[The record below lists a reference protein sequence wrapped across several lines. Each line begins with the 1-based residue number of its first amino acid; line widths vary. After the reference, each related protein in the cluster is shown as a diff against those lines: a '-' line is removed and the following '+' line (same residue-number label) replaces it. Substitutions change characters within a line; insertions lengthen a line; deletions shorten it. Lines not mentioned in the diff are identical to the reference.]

1 MKPVEIEF
9 LMKDHL
15 SGGLDKAGL
24 AVDILASKAGKAAEA
39 INARIEEQR
48 KVIEGVSSDLHRMET
63 QLQNMKPGPSQA
75 ELAADVTACRKVLDE
90 ERAALEGLEKEH
102 REAEKNVRNLRE
114 EYGRISLEEERAAAG
129 SKSLTDRI
137 REQKEVIGQIES
149 DIKSLEKAY
158 QGAAPGKAKVAA
170 LDELNA
176 AKKALEEEKGALA
189 GLQAEQEKAREGSKR
204 LSLQLRELQDSM
216 ARLRLEGKQDTEE
229 YRKMAQQAALLSD
242 TLADLNTQTK
252 ILSNDDANLQGFM
265 SGVSGLAGLFTTAT
279 GALSLFASENEN
291 LARIQTRVQS
301 VMAITMGLQQVFNT
315 LNKDSAFRLVTVVKM
330 KNLLTAANTRL
341 AVALGISTGAAQA
354 LMATLT
360 LGLSAVITGII
371 VLWDKY
377 SDAQEKAAEK
387 AKERV
392 KIESD
397 GRAQMIK
404 TRFEI
409 ESTLASLKEFTGT
422 KDEEKAK
429 VEELNRKY
437 GESFGYYDTIAQ
449 WYDILQQKGEKY
461 IQMLFLQAK
470 VQSLVNKATEADE
483 KVNEIKASR
492 PEDVDG
498 SMGWFA
504 RMGLYM
510 AQSESHGQV
519 DAQALISEYNKE
531 AKEKALREAEKV
543 RDDYL
548 AEARNLQ
555 EEYLNIGREFDLGG
569 HAKPEDHSK
578 EEKKELQSAQLRAE
592 KLRQLRLENRRAEL
606 DLLKETGEKRRRQ
619 LELDYDRE
627 INTVKQKER
636 ELLKLHDVDGIGERM
651 FKLFGDGNVDVLARP
666 LVDAAELVRK
676 GWEDAGE
683 GIATVYSSQFG
694 IEDSAGERHEILV
707 TPILPDGTVLSPGEL
722 EEYIDTVLS
731 GADDILSADSKGLV
745 IKVDASLDGSDGDL
759 LHRLQEKYYDT
770 PSTVLK
776 EISSLY
782 TNAAAGRDKGFADL
796 AKEENDAARQSML
809 DYLKEYGTYQQK
821 KLAIAQEYAEKIRKA
836 QEAGNYGE
844 VLRLGRQQKEEA
856 AAAEIAS
863 LKADIDWDGLFGNFG
878 GLLEEQLR
886 PTLEK
891 LRKYAASD
899 EYRNASAEDKQ
910 VISQLIAKLE
920 DRSAGGINRNM
931 FRDVSRDL
939 AAYQTTLRE
948 LTEAKEREKAAAD
961 ALTAAQDKLKKATES
976 GDPAAMKEAEEVVA
990 TTREAFD
997 AASAGVVTLTEANDK
1012 AAQDLRTSSTNAV
1025 ASLTGLAEGLQSLK
1039 SGSLAGVAQGLGKLG
1054 DATKNMGGVMG
1065 TVGSTLA
1072 ETFSS
1077 GGIIGQIIAAVLSI
1091 LDVLKEGIGTL
1102 VSGILDSVLG
1112 AVNGILENILSGELF
1127 TQIGSSLFYGV
1138 RDILDTV
1145 TFGLFSS
1152 HGNAKEVNALV
1163 DRLTESNKYLTT
1175 AIEKLTDEMENSG
1188 GAQSTEYYRSA
1199 YEKQREKIEND
1210 RQMLEAKMGYH
1221 SSHHSNNYY
1230 IGKAMSGSDWDRISS
1245 YLGKSVRDTGALWR
1259 LSPEDLAKL
1268 QELPDIWEK
1277 IHSGKYDQSEWL
1289 DEYVSDANTLL
1300 ELQQQ
1305 WQEAIT
1311 DTSFEGIKSGMKEL
1325 LKDFETGS
1333 EDVIAS
1339 VDEFLE
1345 NAILKSVVDGTYSDE
1360 LKKWQEV
1367 FAEFMSDGVLSERE
1381 ADELRRKY
1389 QDIFSAAQAE
1399 KDALFDAAGI
1409 TEDGKSTTQTGKS
1422 GSFSAM
1428 SQDQGTKLEGM
1439 FTSGLNHWVS
1449 IDEKTED
1456 VAGRMA
1462 SAEGHLAKIAENT
1475 GKSAG
1480 FLGEIREDIKRIIR
1494 DGLRMKSS

>member
-9 LMKDHL
+9 LMKDNL
-15 SGGLDKAGL
+15 TGGLDKAGL
-24 AVDILASKAGKAAEA
+24 AVDILAEKSEKAAAA
-39 INARIEEQR
+39 INARILEQR
-48 KVIEGVSSDLHRMET
+48 KVIDRVNSDLHRMET
-63 QLQNMKPGPSQA
+63 QLQNMKPGPAQA
-75 ELAADVTACRKVLDE
+75 ELAADVAACRKVLDE

-102 REAEKNVRNLRE
+102 REAEKSVRNLRK
-114 EYGRISLEEERAAAG
+114 EYERISLEEERAAAG
-129 SKSLTDRI
+129 SKSLTDKI

-176 AKKALEEEKGALA
+176 AKKVLEEEKGALA
-189 GLQAEQEKAREGSKR
+189 GLQAEQEKTRAGSKR
-204 LSLQLRELQDSM
+204 LSMQLRELQDSM
-216 ARLRLEGKQDTEE
+216 ARMRLEGKQDTEE

-360 LGLSAVITGII
+360 LGLSAVITGL
-371 VLWDKY
+371 VVAWDRY
-377 SDAQEKAAEK
+377 STAQEKAAEK
-387 AKERV
+387 AREMV

-409 ESTLASLKEFTGT
+409 ESTLASLKKFTGT
-422 KDEEKAK
+422 KDEEKSK

-437 GESFGYYDTIAQ
+437 GESFGYYDTVAQ
-449 WYDILQQKGEKY
+449 WYDILQKKGEKY

-470 VQSLVNKATEADE
+470 VQSLVNKAAEVDE
-483 KVNEIKASR
+483 KVNEIKASK

-510 AQSESHGQV
+510 AQSESYGQV
-519 DAQALISEYNKE
+519 DAQSMISKYNKE
-531 AKEKALREAEKV
+531 AKEKAVREAEEV
-543 RDDYL
+543 RDGYL
-548 AEARNLQ
+548 AEARKLQ
-555 EEYLNIGREFDLGG
+555 EEYLDIGKEFDLGD
-569 HAKPEDHSK
+569 HAKPDPNAA
-578 EEKKELQSAQLRAE
+578 KKEKQSEEQRASELLKLQMKNRQAE
-592 KLRQLRLENRRAEL
+592 I
-606 DLLKETGEKRRRQ
+606 DLLKESGEKRRRQ
-619 LELDYDRE
+619 IRLNYDKE
-627 INTVKQKER
+627 I
-636 ELLKLHDVDGIGERM
+636 
-651 FKLFGDGNVDVLARP
+651 
-666 LVDAAELVRK
+666 AELAAQEKKWKDAQKGKLTDEQESTLKEAREKAAAVR
-676 GWEDAGE
+676 
-683 GIATVYSSQFG
+683 
-694 IEDSAGERHEILV
+694 
-707 TPILPDGTVLSPGEL
+707 
-722 EEYIDTVLS
+722 
-731 GADDILSADSKGLV
+731 
-745 IKVDASLDGSDGDL
+745 DGDL
-759 LHRLQEKYYDT
+759 
-770 PSTVLK
+770 
-776 EISSLY
+776 
-782 TNAAAGRDKGFADL
+782 
-796 AKEENDAARQSML
+796 AKVTREENDAARQSML

-844 VLRLGRQQKEEA
+844 VLRLGRQQKEET

-891 LRKYAASD
+891 LRQYAASD
-899 EYRNASAEDKQ
+899 EYKNASAEDKQ
-910 VISQLIAKLE
+910 VISELIAKLE

-939 AAYQTTLRE
+939 AAYQTTLRD
-948 LTEAKEREKAAAD
+948 LTDAKEREKAAAD
-961 ALTAAQDKLKKATES
+961 ELAAAQERLKKATES
-976 GDPAAMKEAEEVVA
+976 GDPVAVKEAEELVA
-990 TTREAFD
+990 TAREAFD
-997 AASAGVVTLTEANDK
+997 AASASVVALTEANDK

-1025 ASLTGLAEGLQSLK
+1025 SSLTGLAEGLQSLK

-1054 DATKNMGGVMG
+1054 EATKNMGGVMG
-1065 TVGSTLA
+1065 SVGSTLA
-1072 ETFSS
+1072 ETFSN

-1091 LDVLKEGIGTL
+1091 LDVLKDGIGTL

-1112 AVNGILENILSGELF
+1112 AVNGILKNILSGELF

-1175 AIEKLTDEMENSG
+1175 AIEKLTDEMASSG
-1188 GAQSTEYYRSA
+1188 GARSTEYYRSA
-1199 YEKQREKIEND
+1199 YDKQKQKIEND

-1221 SSHHSNNYY
+1221 GSHHSNNYY
-1230 IGKAMSGSDWDRISS
+1230 IGKAMGSGDWDTVSA
-1245 YLGKSVRDTGALWR
+1245 YLGKSVRDTDSLWR
-1259 LSPEDLAKL
+1259 LSPEELARL

-1277 IHSGKYDQSEWL
+1277 LHSGKYDQSQWL

-1311 DTSFEGIKSGMKEL
+1311 DTSFDGIRGGMKDL
-1325 LKDFETGS
+1325 LKDFETDS
-1333 EDVIAS
+1333 KDVIAS
-1339 VDEFLE
+1339 VDEFME
-1345 NAILKSVVDGTYSDE
+1345 NAILKSIVNGTYSDE
-1360 LKKWQEV
+1360 LKKWQET
-1367 FAEFMSDGVLSERE
+1367 FAEFMSDGILSKEE
-1381 ADELRRKY
+1381 AETLRGRY
-1389 QDIFSAAQAE
+1389 SDIFERARAKKE
-1399 KDALFDAAGI
+1399 EMFDTAGI
-1409 TEDGKSTTQTGKS
+1409 TEEGKSTTQTGRA
-1422 GSFSAM
+1422 GGFSAM

-1480 FLGEIREDIKRIIR
+1480 FLNEIKEDIKRIIR

>member
-9 LMKDHL
+9 LMKDNL
-15 SGGLDKAGL
+15 TGGLDKAGL
-24 AVDILASKAGKAAEA
+24 AVDILAEKSEKAATA
-39 INARIEEQR
+39 INARIQEQR
-48 KVIEGVSSDLHRMET
+48 KVIDRVSSDLHRMET
-63 QLQNMKPGPSQA
+63 QLQNMKPGPEQA
-75 ELAADVTACRKVLDE
+75 ELAADVTACRKVLEE

-102 REAEKNVRNLRE
+102 REAEKSVRNLRK
-114 EYGRISLEEERAAAG
+114 EYERISLEEERAAAG

-189 GLQAEQEKAREGSKR
+189 GLQAEQEKTRASSKR
-204 LSLQLRELQDSM
+204 LSMQLRELQDSM
-216 ARLRLEGKQDTEE
+216 ARMRLEGKQNTEE

-252 ILSNDDANLQGFM
+252 VLSNDDANLQGFM

-360 LGLSAVITGII
+360 LGLSAVVTGL
-371 VLWDKY
+371 VVAWDRY
-377 SDAQEKAAEK
+377 STAQEKAAEK
-387 AKERV
+387 ARKMV

-409 ESTLASLKEFTGT
+409 ESTLAGLKRFTGT

-483 KVNEIKASR
+483 KVNEIKASK

-510 AQSESHGQV
+510 AQSDSYGQV
-519 DAQALISEYNKE
+519 DAQSMISEYNEK
-531 AKEKALREAEKV
+531 AKEKAVREAEKV

-548 AEARNLQ
+548 AEARKLQ
-555 EEYLNIGREFDLGG
+555 EEYLSIGKEFDLGD
-569 HAKPEDHSK
+569 HAKPDPNAA
-578 EEKKELQSAQLRAE
+578 KKEQQSEEQRASELLKLQMRN
-592 KLRQLRLENRRAEL
+592 RQSEI
-606 DLLKETGEKRRRQ
+606 DLLKESGEKRRRQ
-619 LELDYDRE
+619 IRLNYDKE
-627 INTVKQKER
+627 I
-636 ELLKLHDVDGIGERM
+636 
-651 FKLFGDGNVDVLARP
+651 
-666 LVDAAELVRK
+666 AELAAQEKKWRDAQK
-676 GWEDAGE
+676 GSLTGGQE
-683 GIATVYSSQFG
+683 SSLK
-694 IEDSAGERHEILV
+694 EAREKAAAAR
-707 TPILPDGTVLSPGEL
+707 
-722 EEYIDTVLS
+722 
-731 GADDILSADSKGLV
+731 
-745 IKVDASLDGSDGDL
+745 DGDL
-759 LHRLQEKYYDT
+759 
-770 PSTVLK
+770 
-776 EISSLY
+776 
-782 TNAAAGRDKGFADL
+782 
-796 AKEENDAARQSML
+796 AKVTREENDAARQSML

-844 VLRLGRQQKEEA
+844 VLRLGRQQKEET

-948 LTEAKEREKAAAD
+948 LTEAKEREKTAAD
-961 ALTAAQDKLKKATES
+961 ALTAAQDKLKKAAES
-976 GDPAAMKEAEEVVA
+976 GDPAAVKEAEEVAA

-997 AASAGVVTLTEANDK
+997 AASAGVVALTEANDK

-1025 ASLTGLAEGLQSLK
+1025 QSLTGLAEGLQSLK

-1065 TVGSTLA
+1065 SVGSTLV
-1072 ETFSS
+1072 ETFSN

-1112 AVNGILENILSGELF
+1112 AVSGILENILSGELF
-1127 TQIGSSLFYGV
+1127 TQIGGSLFYGV

-1221 SSHHSNNYY
+1221 SSHHSNDYY
-1230 IGKAMSGSDWDRISS
+1230 INDAFGWNDWQRASAYVGKTLRSASD
-1245 YLGKSVRDTGALWR
+1245 LWR

-1333 EDVIAS
+1333 EDVITS

-1367 FAEFMSDGVLSERE
+1367 FAEFMSDGILSERE

-1409 TEDGKSTTQTGKS
+1409 TGEGKSTTQSGKS

-1480 FLGEIREDIKRIIR
+1480 FLGEIKEDIKRIIR

>member
-9 LMKDHL
+9 LMKDNL
-15 SGGLDKAGL
+15 TGGLDKAGL
-24 AVDILASKAGKAAEA
+24 AVDILAEKSEKAAAA
-39 INARIEEQR
+39 INARILEQR
-48 KVIEGVSSDLHRMET
+48 KVIDRVNSDLHRMET
-63 QLQNMKPGPSQA
+63 QLQNMKPGPAQA
-75 ELAADVTACRKVLDE
+75 ELAADVAACRKVLDE

-102 REAEKNVRNLRE
+102 REAEKSVRNLRK
-114 EYGRISLEEERAAAG
+114 EYERISLEEERAVAG
-129 SKSLTDRI
+129 SKSLTDKI

-176 AKKALEEEKGALA
+176 AKKTLEEEKGALA
-189 GLQAEQEKAREGSKR
+189 GLQAEQEKTRASSKR
-204 LSLQLRELQDSM
+204 LSMQLRELQDNM

-252 ILSNDDANLQGFM
+252 ILSHDDANLQGFM

-291 LARIQTRVQS
+291 LAKIQTRVQS

-360 LGLSAVITGII
+360 LGLSAVITGL
-371 VLWDKY
+371 VVAWDRY
-377 SDAQEKAAEK
+377 STAQEKAREM
-387 AKERV
+387 V

-409 ESTLASLKEFTGT
+409 ESTLASLKKFTGT

-449 WYDILQQKGEKY
+449 WYDILQKKGEKY
-461 IQMLFLQAK
+461 IRMLFLQAK

-483 KVNEIKASR
+483 KVNEIKASK

-510 AQSESHGQV
+510 AQSESYGQV
-519 DAQALISEYNKE
+519 DAQSMISEYNEK
-531 AKEKALREAEKV
+531 AKEKAVREAEEV
-543 RDDYL
+543 RDGYL
-548 AEARNLQ
+548 AEARKLQ
-555 EEYLNIGREFDLGG
+555 EEYLDIGKEFDLGD
-569 HAKPEDHSK
+569 HAKPDPNAA
-578 EEKKELQSAQLRAE
+578 KKEKQSEEQRASELLKLQM
-592 KLRQLRLENRRAEL
+592 KNRQSEI
-606 DLLKETGEKRRRQ
+606 DLLKESGEKRRRQ
-619 LELDYDRE
+619 IRLNYDKE
-627 INTVKQKER
+627 I
-636 ELLKLHDVDGIGERM
+636 
-651 FKLFGDGNVDVLARP
+651 
-666 LVDAAELVRK
+666 AELAAQEKKWKDAQK
-676 GWEDAGE
+676 GKLTGE
-683 GIATVYSSQFG
+683 Q
-694 IEDSAGERHEILV
+694 E
-707 TPILPDGTVLSPGEL
+707 SPLKEAR
-722 EEYIDTVLS
+722 EK
-731 GADDILSADSKGLV
+731 AA
-745 IKVDASLDGSDGDL
+745 AARDGDL
-759 LHRLQEKYYDT
+759 
-770 PSTVLK
+770 
-776 EISSLY
+776 
-782 TNAAAGRDKGFADL
+782 
-796 AKEENDAARQSML
+796 AKVTREENDAARQSML

-836 QEAGNYGE
+836 QEAGNLGE
-844 VLRLGRQQKEEA
+844 VLRLGRQQKEET

-886 PTLEK
+886 PTLVK

-899 EYRNASAEDKQ
+899 EYRNAGAEDKQ
-910 VISQLIAKLE
+910 VISELIAKLE

-931 FRDVSRDL
+931 FKDVSRDL
-939 AAYQTTLRE
+939 SAYQTTLRE

-961 ALTAAQDKLKKATES
+961 ALVVAQEKQKKAAES
-976 GDPAAMKEAEEVVA
+976 GDPSAMKEAEELVA
-990 TTREAFD
+990 TAQEAFD
-997 AASAGVVTLTEANDK
+997 AASASVATLTEANDK

-1025 ASLTGLAEGLQSLK
+1025 SSLTGLAEGLQSLK

-1054 DATKNMGGVMG
+1054 EATKNMGGVMG

-1072 ETFSS
+1072 ETFSN

-1152 HGNAKEVNALV
+1152 HGNAREVNALV

-1175 AIEKLTDEMENSG
+1175 AIEKLTDEMASSG
-1188 GAQSTEYYRSA
+1188 GARSTEYYRSA
-1199 YEKQREKIEND
+1199 YEKQQQKIEND
-1210 RQMLEAKMGYH
+1210 RQMLAAKMGYH

-1230 IGKAMSGSDWDRISS
+1230 IGKAMGSGDWDTVSA
-1245 YLGKSVRDTGALWR
+1245 YLGKSVRDTDSLWS
-1259 LSPEDLAKL
+1259 LSPEELARL

-1277 IHSGKYDQSEWL
+1277 LHSGKYDQSQWL

-1300 ELQQQ
+1300 ELQRQ

-1311 DTSFEGIKSGMKEL
+1311 DTSFDGIRSGMKDL
-1325 LKDFETGS
+1325 LKDFETDS
-1333 EDVIAS
+1333 KDVIAS
-1339 VDEFLE
+1339 VDEFME
-1345 NAILKSVVDGTYSDE
+1345 NAILKSIVNGTYSDE
-1360 LKKWQEV
+1360 LKKWQET
-1367 FAEFMSDGVLSERE
+1367 FAEFMSDGILSKEE
-1381 ADELRRKY
+1381 ADTLRTRY
-1389 QDIFSAAQAE
+1389 SDIFERARAKKE
-1399 KDALFDAAGI
+1399 EMFDTAGI
-1409 TEDGKSTTQTGKS
+1409 TEEGKSTTQTGRA
-1422 GSFSAM
+1422 GGFSAM

-1480 FLGEIREDIKRIIR
+1480 FLGEIKEDIKRIIR

>member
-9 LMKDHL
+9 LMKDNL
-15 SGGLDKAGL
+15 SKGLDKAGL
-24 AVDILASKAGKAAEA
+24 AVDILAEKSEKAAAA
-39 INARIEEQR
+39 INARILEQR
-48 KVIEGVSSDLHRMET
+48 KVIDRVNSDLQRMET
-63 QLQNMKPGPSQA
+63 QLQNMKPGPAQA
-75 ELAADVTACRKVLDE
+75 ELAADVTACRKVLEE

-102 REAEKNVRNLRE
+102 REAEKSVRNLRK
-114 EYGRISLEEERAAAG
+114 EYERISLEEERAAAG
-129 SKSLTDRI
+129 SKSLTDKI

-176 AKKALEEEKGALA
+176 AKKALEEEKGVLS
-189 GLQAEQEKAREGSKR
+189 GLQAEQEKTRAGSKR
-204 LSLQLRELQDSM
+204 LSMQLRELQDSM
-216 ARLRLEGKQDTEE
+216 ARMRLEGKQDTEE

-291 LARIQTRVQS
+291 LAKIQTRVQS

-330 KNLLTAANTRL
+330 KNLLTAANARL

-360 LGLSAVITGII
+360 LGLSAVITGL
-371 VLWDKY
+371 VVAWDRY
-377 SDAQEKAAEK
+377 STAQEKAAEK
-387 AKERV
+387 AREMV

-409 ESTLASLKEFTGT
+409 ESTLASLKKFTGT
-422 KDEEKAK
+422 KDEEKSK

-437 GESFGYYDTIAQ
+437 GESFGYYDTVAQ
-449 WYDILQQKGEKY
+449 WYDILQKKGEKY

-483 KVNEIKASR
+483 KVNEIKASK

-510 AQSESHGQV
+510 AQSDSYGRV
-519 DAQALISEYNKE
+519 DAQSMISEYNEK
-531 AKEKALREAEKV
+531 AKEKAVREAEEV
-543 RDDYL
+543 RDGYL
-548 AEARNLQ
+548 AEARKLQ
-555 EEYLNIGREFDLGG
+555 EEYLDIGKEFDLGD
-569 HAKPEDHSK
+569 HAKPDPNAA
-578 EEKKELQSAQLRAE
+578 KKEQQSEEQRASELLKLQMKNRQAE
-592 KLRQLRLENRRAEL
+592 I
-606 DLLKETGEKRRRQ
+606 DLLKESGEKRRRQ
-619 LELDYDRE
+619 IRLNYDKE
-627 INTVKQKER
+627 I
-636 ELLKLHDVDGIGERM
+636 
-651 FKLFGDGNVDVLARP
+651 
-666 LVDAAELVRK
+666 AELAAQEKKWKDAQK
-676 GWEDAGE
+676 GSLTGE
-683 GIATVYSSQFG
+683 QESSLK
-694 IEDSAGERHEILV
+694 EAREKAAAAR
-707 TPILPDGTVLSPGEL
+707 
-722 EEYIDTVLS
+722 
-731 GADDILSADSKGLV
+731 
-745 IKVDASLDGSDGDL
+745 DGDL
-759 LHRLQEKYYDT
+759 
-770 PSTVLK
+770 
-776 EISSLY
+776 
-782 TNAAAGRDKGFADL
+782 
-796 AKEENDAARQSML
+796 AKVTREENDAARQSML

-844 VLRLGRQQKEEA
+844 VLRLGRKQKEET

-863 LKADIDWDGLFGNFG
+863 LKEDIDWDGLFGNFG

-886 PTLEK
+886 PTLAK

-899 EYRNASAEDKQ
+899 EYKNAGAEDKQ
-910 VISQLIAKLE
+910 VISELIAKLE
-920 DRSAGGINRNM
+920 DRSASGINRNM
-931 FRDVSRDL
+931 FKDVSRDL
-939 AAYQTTLRE
+939 AAYQVTLRD
-948 LTEAKEREKAAAD
+948 LTDAKEREKAAAD
-961 ALTAAQDKLKKATES
+961 ELVTAQERLKKATES
-976 GDPAAMKEAEEVVA
+976 GDPAAVKKAEELVA
-990 TTREAFD
+990 TAGAAFD
-997 AASAGVVTLTEANDK
+997 AASASVAALTEANDK

-1025 ASLTGLAEGLQSLK
+1025 SSLTGLAEGLQSLK

-1054 DATKNMGGVMG
+1054 EATKNMGGVMD

-1072 ETFSS
+1072 ETFSN

-1091 LDVLKEGIGTL
+1091 LDVLKDGIGYI
-1102 VSGILDSVLG
+1102 VSSLIDSILD
-1112 AVNGILENILSGELF
+1112 AVNGILKNILSGELF

-1175 AIEKLTDEMENSG
+1175 AIEKLTDEMASSG
-1188 GAQSTEYYRSA
+1188 GARSTEYYRSA
-1199 YEKQREKIEND
+1199 YDKQKQKIEND

-1221 SSHHSNNYY
+1221 SAHHSNNYY
-1230 IGKAMSGSDWDRISS
+1230 IGKAMGSGDWDTVSA
-1245 YLGKSVRDTGALWR
+1245 YLGKSVRDTGSLWR
-1259 LSPEDLAKL
+1259 LSPEELARL

-1277 IHSGKYDQSEWL
+1277 LHSGKYDQSKWL

-1311 DTSFEGIKSGMKEL
+1311 DTSFDGIRGGMKDL
-1325 LKDFETGS
+1325 LKDFETDS
-1333 EDVIAS
+1333 KDVIAS
-1339 VDEFLE
+1339 VDEFME
-1345 NAILKSVVDGTYSDE
+1345 NAILKSIVNGTYSDE
-1360 LKKWQEV
+1360 LKKWQET
-1367 FAEFMSDGVLSERE
+1367 FAEFMSDGILSKEE
-1381 ADELRRKY
+1381 AETLRGRY
-1389 QDIFSAAQAE
+1389 SDIFERARAKKE
-1399 KDALFDAAGI
+1399 EMFDTAGI
-1409 TEDGKSTTQTGKS
+1409 TEEGKSTTQTGRA
-1422 GSFSAM
+1422 GGFSAM

-1480 FLGEIREDIKRIIR
+1480 FLNEIKEDIKRIIR

>member
-9 LMKDHL
+9 LMKDKL

-24 AVDILASKAGKAAEA
+24 AVDILAEKSAKAAAA

-48 KVIEGVSSDLHRMET
+48 KVIDRVSSDLQRMET
-63 QLQNMKPGPSQA
+63 QLQNMKPGPAQA
-75 ELAADVTACRKVLDE
+75 ELAADVTACRKVLEE

-102 REAEKNVRNLRE
+102 REAEKSVRSLRE
-114 EYGRISLEEERAAAG
+114 EYSRIRLEEERAAVSG
-129 SKSLTDRI
+129 KSLTERI

-170 LDELNA
+170 LNELNA
-176 AKKALEEEKGALA
+176 AKRALEEEKGALA
-189 GLQAEQEKAREGSKR
+189 GLQAEQEKVREGGKR
-204 LSLQLRELQDSM
+204 LSLQLRELQDNM

-252 ILSNDDANLQGFM
+252 ILSHDDANLQGFM

-360 LGLSAVITGII
+360 LGLSAVITGLI
-371 VLWDKY
+371 VLWDRY

-397 GRAQMIK
+397 GRAQMIR

-409 ESTLASLKEFTGT
+409 ESTLASLKKFTGT

-510 AQSESHGQV
+510 AQSDSYGQV

-548 AEARNLQ
+548 AEARKLQ
-555 EEYLNIGREFDLGG
+555 EEYLDIGKEFDLGD
-569 HAKPEDHSK
+569 HAKPDPNAA
-578 EEKKELQSAQLRAE
+578 KKEQQSEEQRASELLKLQMKNRQAE
-592 KLRQLRLENRRAEL
+592 I
-606 DLLKETGEKRRRQ
+606 DLLKESGEKRRRQ
-619 LELDYDRE
+619 IRLNYDKE
-627 INTVKQKER
+627 I
-636 ELLKLHDVDGIGERM
+636 
-651 FKLFGDGNVDVLARP
+651 
-666 LVDAAELVRK
+666 AELAAREK
-676 GWEDAGE
+676 KWRDA
-683 GIATVYSSQFG
+683 QK
-694 IEDSAGERHEILV
+694 
-707 TPILPDGTVLSPGEL
+707 GEL
-722 EEYIDTVLS
+722 TGGQES
-731 GADDILSADSKGLV
+731 
-745 IKVDASLDGSDGDL
+745 SLKEAREKAAAVRDGDL
-759 LHRLQEKYYDT
+759 AKVT
-770 PSTVLK
+770 
-776 EISSLY
+776 
-782 TNAAAGRDKGFADL
+782 
-796 AKEENDAARQSML
+796 KEENDAARQSML

-821 KLAIAQEYAEKIRKA
+821 KLAIAEEYAEKIRKA
-836 QEAGNYGE
+836 QEEGNYAE
-844 VLRLGRQQKEEA
+844 VLRLSRQQKEET

-899 EYRNASAEDKQ
+899 EYKNASAEDKQ
-910 VISQLIAKLE
+910 VISELIAKLE

-931 FRDVSRDL
+931 FKDVSRDFS
-939 AAYQTTLRE
+939 AYQTTLRS

-961 ALTAAQDKLKKATES
+961 ALVVAQEKQKKAAES
-976 GDPAAMKEAEEVVA
+976 GDPGALKEAEELVA
-990 TTREAFD
+990 TAQEAFD
-997 AASAGVVTLTEANDK
+997 AASASVATLTEANDK

-1025 ASLTGLAEGLQSLK
+1025 QSLTGLAEGLQGLK
-1039 SGSLAGVAQGLGKLG
+1039 SGSLAGMAQGLGKLG
-1054 DATKNMGGVMG
+1054 DATKNLGGVMG

-1077 GGIIGQIIAAVLSI
+1077 GGIIGQIISAVLSI

-1102 VSGILDSVLG
+1102 VSDILDSVLG

-1152 HGNAKEVNALV
+1152 HGNAREVNALV
-1163 DRLTESNKYLTT
+1163 ERLTESNKYLTT
-1175 AIEKLTDEMENSG
+1175 AIEKLTDEMASSG
-1188 GAQSTEYYRSA
+1188 GARSTEYYRSA
-1199 YEKQREKIEND
+1199 YEKQQQKIEND

-1221 SSHHSNNYY
+1221 SSHHSNDYY
-1230 IGKAMSGSDWDRISS
+1230 INDAFSRSDWQRASA
-1245 YLGKSVRDTGALWR
+1245 YVGKTLRSASDLWG

-1289 DEYVSDANTLL
+1289 DEYISDAGTLL

-1305 WQEAIT
+1305 WQDAIT
-1311 DTSFEGIKSGMKEL
+1311 DTSFESIKSGMKDL
-1325 LKDFETGS
+1325 LKDFETDS
-1333 EDVIAS
+1333 EDVVAS
-1339 VDEFLE
+1339 VDSFLE

-1360 LKKWQEV
+1360 LEKWQAT
-1367 FAEFMSDGVLSERE
+1367 FAEFMSDGLLSEEE
-1381 ADELRRKY
+1381 ASELRRKY
-1389 QDIFSAAQAE
+1389 TDIFSAAQAE
-1399 KDALFDAAGI
+1399 KDSMFAAAGI
-1409 TEDGKSTTQTGKS
+1409 TESSSTTQSGKS
-1422 GSFSAM
+1422 GSFTAM

-1449 IDEKTED
+1449 IDEHTED

-1480 FLGEIREDIKRIIR
+1480 SLSEIKEDIKRIIR

>member
-63 QLQNMKPGPSQA
+63 QLQNMKPGPAQA
-75 ELAADVTACRKVLDE
+75 ELAADVVACRKVLDE
-90 ERAALEGLEKEH
+90 ERAALEGLEREH
-102 REAEKNVRNLRE
+102 REAEKSVRNLRE

-158 QGAAPGKAKVAA
+158 RGAAPGKAKVAA

-189 GLQAEQEKAREGSKR
+189 GLQAEQEKTREGGKR

-291 LARIQTRVQS
+291 LAKIQTRVQS

-360 LGLSAVITGII
+360 LGLSAVITGL
-371 VLWDKY
+371 VVAWDRY
-377 SDAQEKAAEK
+377 STAQEKAAEK

-409 ESTLASLKEFTGT
+409 ESTLRGLKEFTGT

-510 AQSESHGQV
+510 AQSESYGQV

-531 AKEKALREAEKV
+531 AKEKAVREAEKV

-548 AEARNLQ
+548 AEARELQ
-555 EEYLNIGREFDLGG
+555 EEYLNIGREFDLGD
-569 HAKPEDHSK
+569 HAKPDPNAA
-578 EEKKELQSAQLRAE
+578 KKEKQSEEQRASELLKLQMKNRQAE
-592 KLRQLRLENRRAEL
+592 I
-606 DLLKETGEKRRRQ
+606 DLLKESGEKRRRQ
-619 LELDYDRE
+619 IRLNYDKE
-627 INTVKQKER
+627 I
-636 ELLKLHDVDGIGERM
+636 
-651 FKLFGDGNVDVLARP
+651 
-666 LVDAAELVRK
+666 AELAAQEKKWKDAQK
-676 GWEDAGE
+676 GSLTDGQE
-683 GIATVYSSQFG
+683 SSLK
-694 IEDSAGERHEILV
+694 EAREKAAAAR
-707 TPILPDGTVLSPGEL
+707 
-722 EEYIDTVLS
+722 
-731 GADDILSADSKGLV
+731 
-745 IKVDASLDGSDGDL
+745 DGDL
-759 LHRLQEKYYDT
+759 
-770 PSTVLK
+770 
-776 EISSLY
+776 
-782 TNAAAGRDKGFADL
+782 
-796 AKEENDAARQSML
+796 AKVTREENDAARQSML

-844 VLRLGRQQKEEA
+844 VLRLSREQKEET

-899 EYRNASAEDKQ
+899 EYRDASAEDKQ

-961 ALTAAQDKLKKATES
+961 ALTAAQDKLKKATEN
-976 GDPAAMKEAEEVVA
+976 GDPAAVKEAEEVAA

-997 AASAGVVTLTEANDK
+997 AASASVTALTEANDK

-1025 ASLTGLAEGLQSLK
+1025 QSLTGLAEGLQSLK

-1065 TVGSTLA
+1065 SVGSTLA

-1259 LSPEDLAKL
+1259 LSPEELARL

-1311 DTSFEGIKSGMKEL
+1311 DTSFDSIKSGMKEL

-1367 FAEFMSDGVLSERE
+1367 FAEFMSDGILSERE

-1409 TEDGKSTTQTGKS
+1409 TEDSGSTTQSGRS

-1428 SQDQGTKLEGM
+1428 SQDQGTKLEGL

-1480 FLGEIREDIKRIIR
+1480 FLGEIKEDIKRIIR

>member
-63 QLQNMKPGPSQA
+63 QLQNMKPGPAQA
-75 ELAADVTACRKVLDE
+75 ELAADVAACRKVLDE
-90 ERAALEGLEKEH
+90 ERAALEGLEREH
-102 REAEKNVRNLRE
+102 REAEKSVRNLWE
-114 EYGRISLEEERAAAG
+114 EYSRISLEEERAAAG

-158 QGAAPGKAKVAA
+158 RGAAPGKAKVAA

-189 GLQAEQEKAREGSKR
+189 GLQAEQEKTREGGKR
-204 LSLQLRELQDSM
+204 LSMQLRELQDSM

-291 LARIQTRVQS
+291 LAKIQTRVQS

-360 LGLSAVITGII
+360 LGLSAVITGL
-371 VLWDKY
+371 VVAWDRY

-387 AKERV
+387 AREMA

-422 KDEEKAK
+422 REEEKAK
-429 VEELNRKY
+429 VKELNSKY
-437 GESFGYYDTIAQ
+437 GETFGYYDTLAQ
-449 WYDILQQKGEKY
+449 WYDILISKSDAY
-461 IQMLFLQAK
+461 IRMLFLQAK
-470 VQSLVNKATEADE
+470 AQSMVNKAVELDA
-483 KVNEIKASR
+483 KVAE
-492 PEDVDG
+492 
-498 SMGWFA
+498 
-504 RMGLYM
+504 
-510 AQSESHGQV
+510 
-519 DAQALISEYNKE
+519 AQAKPESDYDTWWGYGGKVDRFFSSNASYKGNNNGRWLKQEEVDRLTKE
-531 AKEKALREAEKV
+531 RDEWLEKAQAEMQKSV
-543 RDDYL
+543 EL
-548 AEARNLQ
+548 AKSS
-555 EEYLNIGREFDLGG
+555 GLGG
-569 HAKPEDHSK
+569 HTKPDPNAA
-578 EEKKELQSAQLRAE
+578 KKEQQSEEQRASELLKLQM
-592 KLRQLRLENRRAEL
+592 KNRQSEI
-606 DLLKETGEKRRRQ
+606 DLLKESGEKRRRQ
-619 LELDYDRE
+619 IRLNYDKE
-627 INTVKQKER
+627 I
-636 ELLKLHDVDGIGERM
+636 
-651 FKLFGDGNVDVLARP
+651 
-666 LVDAAELVRK
+666 AELAAQEKKWRDAQK
-676 GWEDAGE
+676 GSLTDGQE
-683 GIATVYSSQFG
+683 SSLK
-694 IEDSAGERHEILV
+694 EAREKAAAAR
-707 TPILPDGTVLSPGEL
+707 
-722 EEYIDTVLS
+722 
-731 GADDILSADSKGLV
+731 
-745 IKVDASLDGSDGDL
+745 DGDL
-759 LHRLQEKYYDT
+759 AKVT
-770 PSTVLK
+770 
-776 EISSLY
+776 
-782 TNAAAGRDKGFADL
+782 
-796 AKEENDAARQSML
+796 KEENDAARQSML

-821 KLAIAQEYAEKIRKA
+821 KLAIAEEYAEKIRKA
-836 QEAGNYGE
+836 QEEGNYGE
-844 VLRLGRQQKEEA
+844 VLRLSREQKEET

-899 EYRNASAEDKQ
+899 EYKNASAEDKQ
-910 VISQLIAKLE
+910 VISELIAKLE

-976 GDPAAMKEAEEVVA
+976 GDPAAVKEAEEVVA

-997 AASAGVVTLTEANDK
+997 AASASVVTLTEANDK

-1025 ASLTGLAEGLQSLK
+1025 ASLTGLAEGLQGLK

-1065 TVGSTLA
+1065 SVGSTLA

-1127 TQIGSSLFYGV
+1127 TQIGGSLFYGV

-1152 HGNAKEVNALV
+1152 HGNAREVNALV

-1245 YLGKSVRDTGALWR
+1245 YLGRNVRDTGALWR

-1311 DTSFEGIKSGMKEL
+1311 DTSFDNIKSGMKEL

-1367 FAEFMSDGVLSERE
+1367 FAEFMSDGILSERE

-1409 TEDGKSTTQTGKS
+1409 TEDSGSTTQSGKS

-1480 FLGEIREDIKRIIR
+1480 FLGEIKEDIKRIIR

>member
-9 LMKDHL
+9 LMKDKL

-24 AVDILASKAGKAAEA
+24 AVDILAEKSAKAAAA

-48 KVIEGVSSDLHRMET
+48 KVIDRVSSDLHRMET
-63 QLQNMKPGPSQA
+63 QLQNMKPGPAQA
-75 ELAADVTACRKVLDE
+75 ELAADVAACRKVLDE

-102 REAEKNVRNLRE
+102 REAEKSVRNLRK
-114 EYGRISLEEERAAAG
+114 EYERISLEEERAAAG
-129 SKSLTDRI
+129 SKSLTDKI

-189 GLQAEQEKAREGSKR
+189 GLQAEQEKTRASSKR
-204 LSLQLRELQDSM
+204 LSMQLRELQDNM

-229 YRKMAQQAALLSD
+229 YRKMARQAALLSD

-252 ILSNDDANLQGFM
+252 ILSHDDANLQGFM

-360 LGLSAVITGII
+360 LGLSAVITGLI
-371 VLWDKY
+371 VLWDRY

-397 GRAQMIK
+397 GRAQMIR

-409 ESTLASLKEFTGT
+409 ESTLASLKKFTGT

-548 AEARNLQ
+548 AEARKLQ
-555 EEYLNIGREFDLGG
+555 EEYLDIGKEFDLGD
-569 HAKPEDHSK
+569 HAKPDPNAA
-578 EEKKELQSAQLRAE
+578 KKEQQSEEQRASELLKLQMKNRQAE
-592 KLRQLRLENRRAEL
+592 I
-606 DLLKETGEKRRRQ
+606 DLLKESGEKRRRQ
-619 LELDYDRE
+619 IRLNYDKE
-627 INTVKQKER
+627 I
-636 ELLKLHDVDGIGERM
+636 
-651 FKLFGDGNVDVLARP
+651 
-666 LVDAAELVRK
+666 AELAAREKKWKDAQKGKLTGEQESTLKEAREKAAAVR
-676 GWEDAGE
+676 
-683 GIATVYSSQFG
+683 
-694 IEDSAGERHEILV
+694 
-707 TPILPDGTVLSPGEL
+707 
-722 EEYIDTVLS
+722 
-731 GADDILSADSKGLV
+731 
-745 IKVDASLDGSDGDL
+745 DGDL
-759 LHRLQEKYYDT
+759 
-770 PSTVLK
+770 
-776 EISSLY
+776 
-782 TNAAAGRDKGFADL
+782 
-796 AKEENDAARQSML
+796 AKVTREENDAARQSML

-836 QEAGNYGE
+836 QEEGNYAE
-844 VLRLGRQQKEEA
+844 VLRLSRQQKEET

-899 EYRNASAEDKQ
+899 EYKNASAEDKQ
-910 VISQLIAKLE
+910 VISELIAKLE

-931 FRDVSRDL
+931 FKDVSRDL
-939 AAYQTTLRE
+939 SAYQTTLRS

-961 ALTAAQDKLKKATES
+961 ALVSAEEKLRKAAES
-976 GDPAAMKEAEEVVA
+976 GDPGALKEAEELVA
-990 TTREAFD
+990 TAQEAFD
-997 AASAGVVTLTEANDK
+997 AASASVATLTEANGK

-1025 ASLTGLAEGLQSLK
+1025 QSLTGLAEGLQSLK
-1039 SGSLAGVAQGLGKLG
+1039 SGSLAGMAQGLGKLG
-1054 DATKNMGGVMG
+1054 EATKNMGGVMG

-1072 ETFSS
+1072 ETFSN
-1077 GGIIGQIIAAVLSI
+1077 GGIIGQIISAVLSI

-1152 HGNAKEVNALV
+1152 HGNAREVNALV
-1163 DRLTESNKYLTT
+1163 ERLTESNKYLTT
-1175 AIEKLTDEMENSG
+1175 AIEKLTDEMASSG
-1188 GAQSTEYYRSA
+1188 GARSTEYYRSA
-1199 YEKQREKIEND
+1199 YEKQRQKIEND

-1221 SSHHSNNYY
+1221 SSHHSNDYY
-1230 IGKAMSGSDWDRISS
+1230 INDAFSRSDWQRASA
-1245 YLGKSVRDTGALWR
+1245 YVGKTLRSASDLWG

-1289 DEYVSDANTLL
+1289 DEYISDAGTLL

-1305 WQEAIT
+1305 WQDAIT
-1311 DTSFEGIKSGMKEL
+1311 DTSFESIKSGMKDL
-1325 LKDFETGS
+1325 LKDFETDS
-1333 EDVIAS
+1333 EDVVAS
-1339 VDEFLE
+1339 VDSFLE

-1360 LKKWQEV
+1360 LEKWQAT
-1367 FAEFMSDGVLSERE
+1367 FAEFMSDGLLSEEE
-1381 ADELRRKY
+1381 ASELRRKY
-1389 QDIFSAAQAE
+1389 TDIFSAAQAE
-1399 KDALFDAAGI
+1399 KDSMFAAAGI
-1409 TEDGKSTTQTGKS
+1409 TESSSTTQSGKS
-1422 GSFSAM
+1422 GSFTAM

-1449 IDEKTED
+1449 IDEHTED

-1480 FLGEIREDIKRIIR
+1480 SLSEIKEDIKRIIR

>member
-63 QLQNMKPGPSQA
+63 QLQNMKPGPAQA
-75 ELAADVTACRKVLDE
+75 DLAADVAACRKVLDE
-90 ERAALEGLEKEH
+90 ERAALEGLEREH
-102 REAEKNVRNLRE
+102 REAEKSVRNLRE
-114 EYGRISLEEERAAAG
+114 EYSRISLEEERAAAG

-158 QGAAPGKAKVAA
+158 RGAAPGKAKVAA

-189 GLQAEQEKAREGSKR
+189 GLQAEQEKTREGGKR
-204 LSLQLRELQDSM
+204 LSMQLRELQDSM

-291 LARIQTRVQS
+291 LAKIQTRVQS

-360 LGLSAVITGII
+360 LGLSAVITGL
-371 VLWDKY
+371 VVAWDRY

-387 AKERV
+387 AREMA

-422 KDEEKAK
+422 REEEKSK
-429 VEELNRKY
+429 VKELNSKY
-437 GESFGYYDTIAQ
+437 GETFGYYDTLAQ
-449 WYDILQQKGEKY
+449 WYDILISKSDAY
-461 IQMLFLQAK
+461 IRMLFLQTKA
-470 VQSLVNKATEADE
+470 QSMVNKAVELDA
-483 KVNEIKASR
+483 KVAE
-492 PEDVDG
+492 
-498 SMGWFA
+498 
-504 RMGLYM
+504 
-510 AQSESHGQV
+510 
-519 DAQALISEYNKE
+519 AQAKPESDYDTWWGYGGKVDRFFSSNASYKGNNNGRWLKQEE
-531 AKEKALREAEKV
+531 VDRLTRERDEWLEKAQAEMQKSV
-543 RDDYL
+543 EL
-548 AEARNLQ
+548 AKSS
-555 EEYLNIGREFDLGG
+555 GLGG
-569 HAKPEDHSK
+569 HTKPDPNAAGK
-578 EEKKELQSAQLRAE
+578 ERQSEEQRASELLKLQMKNRQAE
-592 KLRQLRLENRRAEL
+592 I
-606 DLLKETGEKRRRQ
+606 DLLKESGEKRRRQ
-619 LELDYDRE
+619 IRLNYDKE
-627 INTVKQKER
+627 I
-636 ELLKLHDVDGIGERM
+636 
-651 FKLFGDGNVDVLARP
+651 
-666 LVDAAELVRK
+666 AELAAQEKKWRDAQK
-676 GWEDAGE
+676 GSLTGGQE
-683 GIATVYSSQFG
+683 SSLK
-694 IEDSAGERHEILV
+694 EAREKAAAAR
-707 TPILPDGTVLSPGEL
+707 
-722 EEYIDTVLS
+722 
-731 GADDILSADSKGLV
+731 
-745 IKVDASLDGSDGDL
+745 DGDL
-759 LHRLQEKYYDT
+759 
-770 PSTVLK
+770 
-776 EISSLY
+776 
-782 TNAAAGRDKGFADL
+782 
-796 AKEENDAARQSML
+796 AKVTREENDAARQSML

-821 KLAIAQEYAEKIRKA
+821 KLAIAEEYAEKIRKA

-844 VLRLGRQQKEEA
+844 VLRLGRQQKEET

-899 EYRNASAEDKQ
+899 EYRDASAEDKQ
-910 VISQLIAKLE
+910 VISLLIAKLE

-948 LTEAKEREKAAAD
+948 LTEAKEREKVAAD
-961 ALTAAQDKLKKATES
+961 ALTAAQNKLKKAAES
-976 GDPAAMKEAEEVVA
+976 GDPAAVKEAEELVA

-1025 ASLTGLAEGLQSLK
+1025 QSLTGLAEGLQGLK

-1065 TVGSTLA
+1065 SVGSTLA

-1127 TQIGSSLFYGV
+1127 TQIGGSLFYGV

-1152 HGNAKEVNALV
+1152 HGNAREVNALV

-1210 RQMLEAKMGYH
+1210 RRMLEAKMGYH
-1221 SSHHSNNYY
+1221 SSHHSNDYY
-1230 IGKAMSGSDWDRISS
+1230 IGKAMGGSDWDRISS
-1245 YLGKSVRDTGALWR
+1245 YLGRNVRDTGALWR
-1259 LSPEDLAKL
+1259 LSPEDLARL

-1367 FAEFMSDGVLSERE
+1367 FAEFMSDGILSERE

-1409 TEDGKSTTQTGKS
+1409 TEDSGSTTQSGKS

-1428 SQDQGTKLEGM
+1428 SQDQGTKLEGL

>member
-9 LMKDHL
+9 LMKDNL
-15 SGGLDKAGL
+15 TGGLDKAGL
-24 AVDILASKAGKAAEA
+24 AVDILAEKSEKAAAA
-39 INARIEEQR
+39 INARILEQR
-48 KVIEGVSSDLHRMET
+48 KVIDRVNSDLHRMET
-63 QLQNMKPGPSQA
+63 QLQNMKPGPAQA
-75 ELAADVTACRKVLDE
+75 ELAADVAACRKVLDE

-102 REAEKNVRNLRE
+102 REAEKSVRNLRK
-114 EYGRISLEEERAAAG
+114 EYERISLEEERAAAG
-129 SKSLTDRI
+129 SKSLTDKI

-189 GLQAEQEKAREGSKR
+189 GLQAEQEKTRASSKR
-204 LSLQLRELQDSM
+204 LSMQLRELQDNM

-252 ILSNDDANLQGFM
+252 ILSHDDANLQGFM

-291 LARIQTRVQS
+291 LAKIQTRVQS

-360 LGLSAVITGII
+360 LGLSAVITGL
-371 VLWDKY
+371 VVAWDRY
-377 SDAQEKAAEK
+377 STAQEKAAEK
-387 AKERV
+387 AREMV

-409 ESTLASLKEFTGT
+409 ESTLASLKKFTGT

-449 WYDILQQKGEKY
+449 WYDILQKKGEKY
-461 IQMLFLQAK
+461 IRMLFLQAK

-510 AQSESHGQV
+510 AQSDSYGRV
-519 DAQALISEYNKE
+519 DAQSMISEYNEK
-531 AKEKALREAEKV
+531 AKEKAVREAEEV
-543 RDDYL
+543 RDGYL
-548 AEARNLQ
+548 AEARKLQ
-555 EEYLNIGREFDLGG
+555 EEYLDIGKEFDLGD
-569 HAKPEDHSK
+569 HAKPDPNAA
-578 EEKKELQSAQLRAE
+578 KKEKQSEEQRASELLKLQMKNRQAE
-592 KLRQLRLENRRAEL
+592 I
-606 DLLKETGEKRRRQ
+606 DLLKESGEKRRRQ
-619 LELDYDRE
+619 IRLNYDKE
-627 INTVKQKER
+627 I
-636 ELLKLHDVDGIGERM
+636 
-651 FKLFGDGNVDVLARP
+651 
-666 LVDAAELVRK
+666 AELAAQEK
-676 GWEDAGE
+676 KWKDA
-683 GIATVYSSQFG
+683 QK
-694 IEDSAGERHEILV
+694 
-707 TPILPDGTVLSPGEL
+707 GEL
-722 EEYIDTVLS
+722 TGEQES
-731 GADDILSADSKGLV
+731 
-745 IKVDASLDGSDGDL
+745 SLKEAREKAAAVRDGDL
-759 LHRLQEKYYDT
+759 
-770 PSTVLK
+770 
-776 EISSLY
+776 
-782 TNAAAGRDKGFADL
+782 
-796 AKEENDAARQSML
+796 AKVTREENDAARQSML

-836 QEAGNYGE
+836 QEAGNLGE
-844 VLRLGRQQKEEA
+844 VLRLGRRQKEET

-886 PTLEK
+886 PTLAK

-931 FRDVSRDL
+931 FKDVSRDL
-939 AAYQTTLRE
+939 SAYQTTLRE

-961 ALTAAQDKLKKATES
+961 ALVVAQEKQKKAAES
-976 GDPAAMKEAEEVVA
+976 GDPSAMKEAEELVA
-990 TTREAFD
+990 TAQEAFD
-997 AASAGVVTLTEANDK
+997 AASASVATLTEANDK

-1025 ASLTGLAEGLQSLK
+1025 SSLTGFAEGLQSLK
-1039 SGSLAGVAQGLGKLG
+1039 SGSLAGVVQGLGKLG
-1054 DATKNMGGVMG
+1054 EVTKNMGGVMG
-1065 TVGSTLA
+1065 SVGSTLA
-1072 ETFSS
+1072 ETFSN

-1152 HGNAKEVNALV
+1152 HGNAREVNALV

-1175 AIEKLTDEMENSG
+1175 AIEKLTDEMASSG
-1188 GAQSTEYYRSA
+1188 GARSTEYYRSA
-1199 YEKQREKIEND
+1199 YEKQQQKIEND
-1210 RQMLEAKMGYH
+1210 RQMLAAKMGYH

-1230 IGKAMSGSDWDRISS
+1230 IGKAMGSGDWDTVSA
-1245 YLGKSVRDTGALWR
+1245 YLGKSVRDTDSLWS
-1259 LSPEDLAKL
+1259 LSPEELARL

-1277 IHSGKYDQSEWL
+1277 LHSGKYDQSQWL

-1300 ELQQQ
+1300 ELQRQ

-1311 DTSFEGIKSGMKEL
+1311 DTSFDGIRSGMKDL
-1325 LKDFETGS
+1325 LKDFETDS
-1333 EDVIAS
+1333 KDVIAS
-1339 VDEFLE
+1339 VDEFME
-1345 NAILKSVVDGTYSDE
+1345 NAILKSIVNGTYSDE
-1360 LKKWQEV
+1360 LKKWQET
-1367 FAEFMSDGVLSERE
+1367 FAEFMSDGILSKEE
-1381 ADELRRKY
+1381 ADTLRTRY
-1389 QDIFSAAQAE
+1389 SDIFERARAKKE
-1399 KDALFDAAGI
+1399 EMFDTAGI
-1409 TEDGKSTTQTGKS
+1409 TEEGKSTTQTGRA
-1422 GSFSAM
+1422 GGFSAM

-1480 FLGEIREDIKRIIR
+1480 FLGEIKEDIKRIIR

>member
-63 QLQNMKPGPSQA
+63 QLQNMKPGPAQA
-75 ELAADVTACRKVLDE
+75 ELAADVAACRKVLDE
-90 ERAALEGLEKEH
+90 ERAALEGLEREH
-102 REAEKNVRNLRE
+102 REAEKSVRNLRE
-114 EYGRISLEEERAAAG
+114 EYSRISLEEERAAAG

-158 QGAAPGKAKVAA
+158 QDAAPGKAKVAA

-189 GLQAEQEKAREGSKR
+189 GLQAEQEKTREGGKR
-204 LSLQLRELQDSM
+204 LSMQLRELQDSM

-291 LARIQTRVQS
+291 LAKIQTRVQS

-409 ESTLASLKEFTGT
+409 ESTLASLKKFTGT
-422 KDEEKAK
+422 REEEKAK
-429 VEELNRKY
+429 VKELNSKY
-437 GESFGYYDTIAQ
+437 GETFGYYDTLAQ
-449 WYDILQQKGEKY
+449 WYDILISKSDAY
-461 IQMLFLQAK
+461 IRMLFLQAK
-470 VQSLVNKATEADE
+470 AQSMVNKAVELDA
-483 KVNEIKASR
+483 KVAE
-492 PEDVDG
+492 
-498 SMGWFA
+498 
-504 RMGLYM
+504 
-510 AQSESHGQV
+510 
-519 DAQALISEYNKE
+519 AQAKPESDYDTWWGYGGKVDRFFSSNASYKGNNNGRWLKQEEVDRLTKE
-531 AKEKALREAEKV
+531 RDEWLEKAQAEMQKSV
-543 RDDYL
+543 EL
-548 AEARNLQ
+548 AKSS
-555 EEYLNIGREFDLGG
+555 GLGG
-569 HAKPEDHSK
+569 HTKPDPNAAGK
-578 EEKKELQSAQLRAE
+578 ERQSEEQRASELLKLQMKNRQSE
-592 KLRQLRLENRRAEL
+592 I
-606 DLLKETGEKRRRQ
+606 DLLKESGEKRRRQ
-619 LELDYDRE
+619 IRLNYDKE
-627 INTVKQKER
+627 I
-636 ELLKLHDVDGIGERM
+636 
-651 FKLFGDGNVDVLARP
+651 
-666 LVDAAELVRK
+666 AEL
-676 GWEDAGE
+676 A
-683 GIATVYSSQFG
+683 A
-694 IEDSAGERHEILV
+694 
-707 TPILPDGTVLSPGEL
+707 
-722 EEYIDTVLS
+722 
-731 GADDILSADSKGLV
+731 
-745 IKVDASLDGSDGDL
+745 
-759 LHRLQEKYYDT
+759 QEKKWRDAQKGKLT
-770 PSTVLK
+770 DKQESTLK
-776 EISSLY
+776 EAREK
-782 TNAAAGRDKGFADL
+782 AAAARDSDL
-796 AKEENDAARQSML
+796 AKVTREENEAARQSML

-821 KLAIAQEYAEKIRKA
+821 KLAIAEEYAEKIRKA

-844 VLRLGRQQKEEA
+844 VLRLGRQQKEET

-899 EYRNASAEDKQ
+899 EYKNASAEDKQ
-910 VISQLIAKLE
+910 VISELIAKLE

-948 LTEAKEREKAAAD
+948 LTEAKEREKAAAA
-961 ALTAAQDKLKKATES
+961 ALAAAQDKLKKAAES
-976 GDPAAMKEAEEVVA
+976 GDPAAVKEAEEVAA

-997 AASAGVVTLTEANDK
+997 AASASVVTLTEANDK

-1025 ASLTGLAEGLQSLK
+1025 QSLTGLAEGLQSLK

-1065 TVGSTLA
+1065 SVGSTLA

-1127 TQIGSSLFYGV
+1127 TQIGGSLFYGV

-1152 HGNAKEVNALV
+1152 HGNAREVNALV

-1210 RQMLEAKMGYH
+1210 RRMLEAKMGYH
-1221 SSHHSNNYY
+1221 SSHHSNDYY

-1245 YLGKSVRDTGALWR
+1245 YLGRNVRDTGALWR
-1259 LSPEDLAKL
+1259 LSPEDLARL

-1311 DTSFEGIKSGMKEL
+1311 DTSFDNIKSGMKEL

-1409 TEDGKSTTQTGKS
+1409 TEDSGSTTQSGKS

-1428 SQDQGTKLEGM
+1428 SQDQGTKLEGL

-1480 FLGEIREDIKRIIR
+1480 FLGEIKEDIKRIIR

>member
-63 QLQNMKPGPSQA
+63 QLQNMKPGPAQA
-75 ELAADVTACRKVLDE
+75 ELAADVAACRKVLDE
-90 ERAALEGLEKEH
+90 ERAALEGLEREH
-102 REAEKNVRNLRE
+102 REAEKSVRNLRE
-114 EYGRISLEEERAAAG
+114 EYSRISLEEERAAAG

-158 QGAAPGKAKVAA
+158 RGAAPGKAKVAA

-189 GLQAEQEKAREGSKR
+189 GLQAEQEKTREGGKR
-204 LSLQLRELQDSM
+204 LSMQLRELQDSM

-291 LARIQTRVQS
+291 LAKIQTRVQS

-409 ESTLASLKEFTGT
+409 ESTLASLKKFTGT
-422 KDEEKAK
+422 REEEKAK
-429 VEELNRKY
+429 VKELNSKY
-437 GESFGYYDTIAQ
+437 GETFGYYDTLAQ
-449 WYDILQQKGEKY
+449 WYDILISKSDAY
-461 IQMLFLQAK
+461 IRMLFLQAK
-470 VQSLVNKATEADE
+470 AQSMVNKAVELDA
-483 KVNEIKASR
+483 KVAE
-492 PEDVDG
+492 
-498 SMGWFA
+498 
-504 RMGLYM
+504 
-510 AQSESHGQV
+510 
-519 DAQALISEYNKE
+519 AQAKPESDYDTWWGYGGKVDRFFSSNASYKGNNNGRWLKQEEVDRLTKE
-531 AKEKALREAEKV
+531 RDEWLEKAQAEMQKSV
-543 RDDYL
+543 EL
-548 AEARNLQ
+548 AKSS
-555 EEYLNIGREFDLGG
+555 GLGG
-569 HAKPEDHSK
+569 HTKPDPNAA
-578 EEKKELQSAQLRAE
+578 KKERQSEEQRASELLKLQM
-592 KLRQLRLENRRAEL
+592 KNRQSEI
-606 DLLKETGEKRRRQ
+606 DLLKESGEKRRRQ
-619 LELDYDRE
+619 IRLNYDKE
-627 INTVKQKER
+627 I
-636 ELLKLHDVDGIGERM
+636 
-651 FKLFGDGNVDVLARP
+651 
-666 LVDAAELVRK
+666 AEL
-676 GWEDAGE
+676 A
-683 GIATVYSSQFG
+683 A
-694 IEDSAGERHEILV
+694 
-707 TPILPDGTVLSPGEL
+707 
-722 EEYIDTVLS
+722 
-731 GADDILSADSKGLV
+731 
-745 IKVDASLDGSDGDL
+745 
-759 LHRLQEKYYDT
+759 QEKKWRDAQKGKLT
-770 PSTVLK
+770 DKQESTLK
-776 EISSLY
+776 EAREK
-782 TNAAAGRDKGFADL
+782 AAAARDSDL
-796 AKEENDAARQSML
+796 AKVTREENEAARQSML

-821 KLAIAQEYAEKIRKA
+821 KLAIAEEYAEKIRKA

-844 VLRLGRQQKEEA
+844 VLRLGRQQKEETA
-856 AAAEIAS
+856 AAA
-863 LKADIDWDGLFGNFG
+863 
-878 GLLEEQLR
+878 
-886 PTLEK
+886 
-891 LRKYAASD
+891 
-899 EYRNASAEDKQ
+899 
-910 VISQLIAKLE
+910 
-920 DRSAGGINRNM
+920 
-931 FRDVSRDL
+931 L
-939 AAYQTTLRE
+939 A
-948 LTEAKEREKAAAD
+948 
-961 ALTAAQDKLKKATES
+961 AAQDKLKKAAES
-976 GDPAAMKEAEEVVA
+976 GDPAAVKEAEEVAA

-997 AASAGVVTLTEANDK
+997 AASASVVTLTEANDK

-1025 ASLTGLAEGLQSLK
+1025 QSLTGLAEGLQSLK

-1065 TVGSTLA
+1065 SVGSTLA

-1127 TQIGSSLFYGV
+1127 TQIGGSLFYGV

-1152 HGNAKEVNALV
+1152 HGNAREVNALV

-1210 RQMLEAKMGYH
+1210 RRMLEAKMGYH
-1221 SSHHSNNYY
+1221 SSHHSNDYY

-1245 YLGKSVRDTGALWR
+1245 YLGRNVRDTGALWR
-1259 LSPEDLAKL
+1259 LSPEDLARL

-1360 LKKWQEV
+1360 LEKWQEV
-1367 FAEFMSDGVLSERE
+1367 FAEFMSDGILSERE

-1409 TEDGKSTTQTGKS
+1409 TEEDKSTTQSGKS

-1428 SQDQGTKLEGM
+1428 SQDQGTKLEGL

-1480 FLGEIREDIKRIIR
+1480 FLGEIKEDIKRIIR

>member
-9 LMKDHL
+9 LMKDNL
-15 SGGLDKAGL
+15 SKGLDKAGL
-24 AVDILASKAGKAAEA
+24 AVDILAEKSEKAAAA
-39 INARIEEQR
+39 INARILEQR
-48 KVIEGVSSDLHRMET
+48 KVIDRVNSDLQRMET
-63 QLQNMKPGPSQA
+63 QLQNMKPGPAQA
-75 ELAADVTACRKVLDE
+75 ELAADVTACRKVLEE

-102 REAEKNVRNLRE
+102 REAEKSVRNLRK
-114 EYGRISLEEERAAAG
+114 EYERISLEEERAAAG
-129 SKSLTDRI
+129 SKSLTDKI

-189 GLQAEQEKAREGSKR
+189 GLQAEQEKTRASSKR
-204 LSLQLRELQDSM
+204 LSMQLRELQDSM
-216 ARLRLEGKQDTEE
+216 ARMRLEGKQDTEE

-291 LARIQTRVQS
+291 LAKIQTRVQS

-330 KNLLTAANTRL
+330 KNLLTAANARL

-360 LGLSAVITGII
+360 LGLSAVITGL
-371 VLWDKY
+371 VVAWDRY
-377 SDAQEKAAEK
+377 STAQEKAAEK
-387 AKERV
+387 AREMV

-409 ESTLASLKEFTGT
+409 ESTLASLKKFTGT
-422 KDEEKAK
+422 KDEEKSK

-437 GESFGYYDTIAQ
+437 GESFGYYDTVAQ
-449 WYDILQQKGEKY
+449 WYDILQKKGEKY

-483 KVNEIKASR
+483 KVNEIKASK

-510 AQSESHGQV
+510 AQSDSYGRV
-519 DAQALISEYNKE
+519 DAQSMISEYNEK
-531 AKEKALREAEKV
+531 AKEKAVREAEEV
-543 RDDYL
+543 RDGYL
-548 AEARNLQ
+548 AEARKLQ
-555 EEYLNIGREFDLGG
+555 EEYLDIGKEFDLGD
-569 HAKPEDHSK
+569 HAKPDPNAAKTEQQSEDQRAS
-578 EEKKELQSAQLRAE
+578 ELLKLQMKNRQAE
-592 KLRQLRLENRRAEL
+592 I
-606 DLLKETGEKRRRQ
+606 DLLKESGEKRRRQ
-619 LELDYDRE
+619 IRLNYDKE
-627 INTVKQKER
+627 I
-636 ELLKLHDVDGIGERM
+636 
-651 FKLFGDGNVDVLARP
+651 
-666 LVDAAELVRK
+666 AELAAQEKKWKDAQK
-676 GWEDAGE
+676 GSLTGE
-683 GIATVYSSQFG
+683 QESSLK
-694 IEDSAGERHEILV
+694 EAREKAAAAR
-707 TPILPDGTVLSPGEL
+707 
-722 EEYIDTVLS
+722 
-731 GADDILSADSKGLV
+731 
-745 IKVDASLDGSDGDL
+745 DGDL
-759 LHRLQEKYYDT
+759 
-770 PSTVLK
+770 
-776 EISSLY
+776 
-782 TNAAAGRDKGFADL
+782 
-796 AKEENDAARQSML
+796 AKVTREENDAARQSML

-844 VLRLGRQQKEEA
+844 VLRLGRQQKEET

-886 PTLEK
+886 PTLAK

-899 EYRNASAEDKQ
+899 EYKNASAEDKQ
-910 VISQLIAKLE
+910 VISELIAKLE

-939 AAYQTTLRE
+939 AAYQTTLRD
-948 LTEAKEREKAAAD
+948 LTDAKEREKAAAD
-961 ALTAAQDKLKKATES
+961 ELAAAQERLKKATES
-976 GDPAAMKEAEEVVA
+976 GDPAAVKEAEELVA
-990 TTREAFD
+990 TTGEAFD
-997 AASAGVVTLTEANDK
+997 AASASVAALTEANDK

-1025 ASLTGLAEGLQSLK
+1025 SSLTGLAEGLQSLK

-1054 DATKNMGGVMG
+1054 EATKNMDGVMG
-1065 TVGSTLA
+1065 SVGSTLA
-1072 ETFSS
+1072 ETFSN

-1091 LDVLKEGIGTL
+1091 LDVLKDGIGYI
-1102 VSGILDSVLG
+1102 VSSLIDSILD
-1112 AVNGILENILSGELF
+1112 AVNGILKNILSGELF

-1175 AIEKLTDEMENSG
+1175 AIEKLTDEMASSG
-1188 GAQSTEYYRSA
+1188 GARSTEYYRSA
-1199 YEKQREKIEND
+1199 YDKQKQKIEND

-1221 SSHHSNNYY
+1221 SAHHSNNYY
-1230 IGKAMSGSDWDRISS
+1230 IGEAMGSGDWDTVSA
-1245 YLGKSVRDTGALWR
+1245 YLGKSVRDTGSLWR
-1259 LSPEDLAKL
+1259 LSPEELARL

-1277 IHSGKYDQSEWL
+1277 LHSGKYDQSEWL

-1311 DTSFEGIKSGMKEL
+1311 DTSFDGIRSGMKDL
-1325 LKDFETGS
+1325 LKDFDTDS
-1333 EDVIAS
+1333 KDVIAS
-1339 VDEFLE
+1339 VDEFME
-1345 NAILKSVVDGTYSDE
+1345 NAILKSIVNGTYSDE
-1360 LKKWQEV
+1360 LKKWQET
-1367 FAEFMSDGVLSERE
+1367 FAEFMSDGILSKEE
-1381 ADELRRKY
+1381 ADTLRGRY
-1389 QDIFSAAQAE
+1389 SDIFERARAKKE
-1399 KDALFDAAGI
+1399 EMFDTAGI
-1409 TEDGKSTTQTGKS
+1409 TEEGKSTTQTGRA
-1422 GSFSAM
+1422 GGFAAM

-1480 FLGEIREDIKRIIR
+1480 FLSEIKEDIKRIIR

>member
-63 QLQNMKPGPSQA
+63 QLQNMKPGPAQA
-75 ELAADVTACRKVLDE
+75 ELAADVAACRKVLDE
-90 ERAALEGLEKEH
+90 ERAALEGLEREH
-102 REAEKNVRNLRE
+102 REAEKSVRNLRE
-114 EYGRISLEEERAAAG
+114 EYSRISLEEERAAAG

-158 QGAAPGKAKVAA
+158 QDAAPGKAKVAA

-189 GLQAEQEKAREGSKR
+189 GLQAEQEKTREGGKR
-204 LSLQLRELQDSM
+204 LSMQLRELQDSM

-291 LARIQTRVQS
+291 LAKIQTRVQS

-409 ESTLASLKEFTGT
+409 ESTLASLKKFTGT
-422 KDEEKAK
+422 REEEKAK
-429 VEELNRKY
+429 VKELNSKY
-437 GESFGYYDTIAQ
+437 GETFGYYDTLAQ
-449 WYDILQQKGEKY
+449 WYDILISKSDAY
-461 IQMLFLQAK
+461 IRMLFLQVKA
-470 VQSLVNKATEADE
+470 QSMVNKAVELDA
-483 KVNEIKASR
+483 KVAE
-492 PEDVDG
+492 
-498 SMGWFA
+498 
-504 RMGLYM
+504 
-510 AQSESHGQV
+510 
-519 DAQALISEYNKE
+519 AQAKPESDYDTWWGYGGKVDRFFSSNASYKGNNNGRWLKQEEVDRLTKE
-531 AKEKALREAEKV
+531 RDEWLEKAQAEMQKSV
-543 RDDYL
+543 EL
-548 AEARNLQ
+548 AKSS
-555 EEYLNIGREFDLGG
+555 GLGG
-569 HAKPEDHSK
+569 HTKPDPNAAGK
-578 EEKKELQSAQLRAE
+578 ERQSEEQRASELLKLQMKNRQSE
-592 KLRQLRLENRRAEL
+592 I
-606 DLLKETGEKRRRQ
+606 DLLKESGEKRRRQ
-619 LELDYDRE
+619 IRLNYDKE
-627 INTVKQKER
+627 I
-636 ELLKLHDVDGIGERM
+636 
-651 FKLFGDGNVDVLARP
+651 
-666 LVDAAELVRK
+666 AEL
-676 GWEDAGE
+676 A
-683 GIATVYSSQFG
+683 A
-694 IEDSAGERHEILV
+694 
-707 TPILPDGTVLSPGEL
+707 
-722 EEYIDTVLS
+722 
-731 GADDILSADSKGLV
+731 
-745 IKVDASLDGSDGDL
+745 
-759 LHRLQEKYYDT
+759 QEKKWRDAQKGKLT
-770 PSTVLK
+770 DKQESTLK
-776 EISSLY
+776 EAREK
-782 TNAAAGRDKGFADL
+782 AAAARDSDL
-796 AKEENDAARQSML
+796 AKVTREENEAARQSML

-821 KLAIAQEYAEKIRKA
+821 KLAIAEEYAEKIRKA

-844 VLRLGRQQKEEA
+844 VLRLGRQQKEET

-899 EYRNASAEDKQ
+899 EYKNASAEDKQ
-910 VISQLIAKLE
+910 VISELIAKLE

-961 ALTAAQDKLKKATES
+961 ALAAAQDKLKKAAES
-976 GDPAAMKEAEEVVA
+976 GDPAAVKEAEEVAA

-997 AASAGVVTLTEANDK
+997 AASASVVTLTEANDK

-1025 ASLTGLAEGLQSLK
+1025 QSLTGLAEGLQSLK

-1065 TVGSTLA
+1065 SVGSTLA

-1127 TQIGSSLFYGV
+1127 TQIGGSLFYGV

-1152 HGNAKEVNALV
+1152 HGNAREVNALV

-1210 RQMLEAKMGYH
+1210 RRMLEAKMGYH
-1221 SSHHSNNYY
+1221 SSHHSNDYY

-1259 LSPEDLAKL
+1259 LSPEDLARL

-1367 FAEFMSDGVLSERE
+1367 FAEFMSDGILSERE

-1409 TEDGKSTTQTGKS
+1409 TEEDKSTTQSGKS

-1428 SQDQGTKLEGM
+1428 SQDQGTKLEGL

-1480 FLGEIREDIKRIIR
+1480 FLGEIKEDIKRIIR

>member
-63 QLQNMKPGPSQA
+63 QLQNMKPGPAQA
-75 ELAADVTACRKVLDE
+75 ELAADVAACRKVLDE
-90 ERAALEGLEKEH
+90 ERAALEGLEREH
-102 REAEKNVRNLRE
+102 REAEKSVRNLRE

-158 QGAAPGKAKVAA
+158 RGAAPGKAKVAA

-189 GLQAEQEKAREGSKR
+189 GLQAEQEKTREGGKR
-204 LSLQLRELQDSM
+204 LSMQLRELQDSM

-291 LARIQTRVQS
+291 LAKIQTRVQS

-360 LGLSAVITGII
+360 LGLSAVITGL
-371 VLWDKY
+371 VVAWDRY

-387 AKERV
+387 AREMA

-422 KDEEKAK
+422 REEEKAK
-429 VEELNRKY
+429 VKELNSKY
-437 GESFGYYDTIAQ
+437 GETFGYYDTLAQ
-449 WYDILQQKGEKY
+449 WYDILISKSDAY
-461 IQMLFLQAK
+461 IRMLFLQAK
-470 VQSLVNKATEADE
+470 AQSMVNKAVELDA
-483 KVNEIKASR
+483 KVAE
-492 PEDVDG
+492 
-498 SMGWFA
+498 
-504 RMGLYM
+504 
-510 AQSESHGQV
+510 
-519 DAQALISEYNKE
+519 AQAKPESDYDTWWGYGGKVDRFFSSNASYKGNNNGRWLKQEEVDRLTKE
-531 AKEKALREAEKV
+531 RDEWLEKAQAEMQKSV
-543 RDDYL
+543 EL
-548 AEARNLQ
+548 AKSS
-555 EEYLNIGREFDLGG
+555 GLGG
-569 HAKPEDHSK
+569 HTKPDPNAA
-578 EEKKELQSAQLRAE
+578 KKEQQSEEQRASELLKLQM
-592 KLRQLRLENRRAEL
+592 KNRQSEI
-606 DLLKETGEKRRRQ
+606 DLLKESGEKRRRQ
-619 LELDYDRE
+619 IRLNYDKE
-627 INTVKQKER
+627 I
-636 ELLKLHDVDGIGERM
+636 
-651 FKLFGDGNVDVLARP
+651 
-666 LVDAAELVRK
+666 AELAAQEKKWRDAQK
-676 GWEDAGE
+676 GSLTDGQE
-683 GIATVYSSQFG
+683 SSLK
-694 IEDSAGERHEILV
+694 EAREKAAAAR
-707 TPILPDGTVLSPGEL
+707 
-722 EEYIDTVLS
+722 
-731 GADDILSADSKGLV
+731 
-745 IKVDASLDGSDGDL
+745 DGDL
-759 LHRLQEKYYDT
+759 AKVT
-770 PSTVLK
+770 
-776 EISSLY
+776 
-782 TNAAAGRDKGFADL
+782 
-796 AKEENDAARQSML
+796 KEENDAARQSML

-821 KLAIAQEYAEKIRKA
+821 KLAIAEEYAEKIRKA
-836 QEAGNYGE
+836 QEEGNYGE
-844 VLRLGRQQKEEA
+844 VLRLSREQKEET

-899 EYRNASAEDKQ
+899 EYKNASAEDKQ
-910 VISQLIAKLE
+910 VISELIAKLE

-976 GDPAAMKEAEEVVA
+976 GDPAAVKEAEEVVA

-997 AASAGVVTLTEANDK
+997 AASASVVTLTEANDK

-1025 ASLTGLAEGLQSLK
+1025 ASLTGLAEGLQGLK

-1065 TVGSTLA
+1065 SVGSTLA

-1127 TQIGSSLFYGV
+1127 TQIGGSLFYGV

-1152 HGNAKEVNALV
+1152 HGNAREVNALV

-1245 YLGKSVRDTGALWR
+1245 YLGRNVRDTGALWR

-1311 DTSFEGIKSGMKEL
+1311 DTSFDNIKSGMKEL

-1367 FAEFMSDGVLSERE
+1367 FAEFMSDGILSERE

-1409 TEDGKSTTQTGKS
+1409 TEDSGSTTQSGKS

-1480 FLGEIREDIKRIIR
+1480 FLGEIKEDIKRIIR

>member
-63 QLQNMKPGPSQA
+63 QLQNMKPGPAQA
-75 ELAADVTACRKVLDE
+75 ELAADVAACRKVLDE
-90 ERAALEGLEKEH
+90 ERAALEGLEREH
-102 REAEKNVRNLRE
+102 REAEKSVRNLRE
-114 EYGRISLEEERAAAG
+114 EYSRISLEEERAAAG

-158 QGAAPGKAKVAA
+158 RGAAPGKAKVAA

-189 GLQAEQEKAREGSKR
+189 GLQAEQEKTREGGKR
-204 LSLQLRELQDSM
+204 LSMQLRELQDSM

-291 LARIQTRVQS
+291 LAKIQTRVQS

-360 LGLSAVITGII
+360 LGLSAVITGL
-371 VLWDKY
+371 VVAWDRY

-387 AKERV
+387 AREMA

-422 KDEEKAK
+422 REEEKAK
-429 VEELNRKY
+429 VKELNSKY
-437 GESFGYYDTIAQ
+437 GETFGYYDTLAQ
-449 WYDILQQKGEKY
+449 WYDILISKSDAY
-461 IQMLFLQAK
+461 IRMLFLQAK
-470 VQSLVNKATEADE
+470 AQSMVNKAVELDA
-483 KVNEIKASR
+483 KVAE
-492 PEDVDG
+492 
-498 SMGWFA
+498 
-504 RMGLYM
+504 
-510 AQSESHGQV
+510 
-519 DAQALISEYNKE
+519 AQAKPESDYDTWWGYGGKVDRFFSSNASYKGNNNGRWLKQEEVDCLTKE
-531 AKEKALREAEKV
+531 RDEWLEKAQAEMQKSV
-543 RDDYL
+543 EL
-548 AEARNLQ
+548 AKSS
-555 EEYLNIGREFDLGG
+555 GLGG
-569 HAKPEDHSK
+569 HTKPDPNAA
-578 EEKKELQSAQLRAE
+578 KKEQQSEEQRASELLKLQM
-592 KLRQLRLENRRAEL
+592 KNRQSEI
-606 DLLKETGEKRRRQ
+606 DLLKESGEKRRRQ
-619 LELDYDRE
+619 IRLNYDKE
-627 INTVKQKER
+627 I
-636 ELLKLHDVDGIGERM
+636 
-651 FKLFGDGNVDVLARP
+651 
-666 LVDAAELVRK
+666 AELAAQEKKWRDAQK
-676 GWEDAGE
+676 GSLTDGQE
-683 GIATVYSSQFG
+683 SSLK
-694 IEDSAGERHEILV
+694 EAREKAAAAR
-707 TPILPDGTVLSPGEL
+707 
-722 EEYIDTVLS
+722 
-731 GADDILSADSKGLV
+731 
-745 IKVDASLDGSDGDL
+745 DGDL
-759 LHRLQEKYYDT
+759 AKVT
-770 PSTVLK
+770 
-776 EISSLY
+776 
-782 TNAAAGRDKGFADL
+782 
-796 AKEENDAARQSML
+796 KEENDAARQSML

-821 KLAIAQEYAEKIRKA
+821 KLAIAEEYAEKIRKA
-836 QEAGNYGE
+836 QEEGNYGE
-844 VLRLGRQQKEEA
+844 VLRLSREQKEET

-899 EYRNASAEDKQ
+899 EYKNASAEDKQ
-910 VISQLIAKLE
+910 VISELIAKLE

-976 GDPAAMKEAEEVVA
+976 GDPAAVKEAEEVVA

-997 AASAGVVTLTEANDK
+997 AASASVVTLTEANDK

-1025 ASLTGLAEGLQSLK
+1025 ASLTGLAEGLQGLK

-1065 TVGSTLA
+1065 SVGSTLA

-1127 TQIGSSLFYGV
+1127 TQIGGSLFYGV

-1152 HGNAKEVNALV
+1152 HGNAREVNALV

-1245 YLGKSVRDTGALWR
+1245 YLGRNVRDTGALWR

-1311 DTSFEGIKSGMKEL
+1311 DTSFDNIKSGMKEL

-1367 FAEFMSDGVLSERE
+1367 FAEFMSDGILSERE

-1409 TEDGKSTTQTGKS
+1409 TEDSGSTTQSGKS

-1439 FTSGLNHWVS
+1439 FTSGLNHWVN

-1480 FLGEIREDIKRIIR
+1480 FLGEIKEDIKRIIR

>member
-63 QLQNMKPGPSQA
+63 QLQNMKPGPAQA
-75 ELAADVTACRKVLDE
+75 ELAADVAACRKVLDE
-90 ERAALEGLEKEH
+90 ERAALEGLEREH
-102 REAEKNVRNLRE
+102 REAEKSVRNLRE
-114 EYGRISLEEERAAAG
+114 EYSRISLEEERAAAG

-158 QGAAPGKAKVAA
+158 RGAAPGKAKVAA

-189 GLQAEQEKAREGSKR
+189 GLQAEQEKTREGGKR
-204 LSLQLRELQDSM
+204 LSMQLRELQDSM

-291 LARIQTRVQS
+291 LAKIQTRVQS

-360 LGLSAVITGII
+360 LGLSAVITGL
-371 VLWDKY
+371 VVAWDRY

-387 AKERV
+387 AREMA

-422 KDEEKAK
+422 REEEKAK
-429 VEELNRKY
+429 VKELNSKY
-437 GESFGYYDTIAQ
+437 GETFGYYDTLAQ
-449 WYDILQQKGEKY
+449 WYDILISKSDAY
-461 IQMLFLQAK
+461 IRMLFLQAK
-470 VQSLVNKATEADE
+470 AQSMVNKAVELDA
-483 KVNEIKASR
+483 KVAE
-492 PEDVDG
+492 
-498 SMGWFA
+498 
-504 RMGLYM
+504 
-510 AQSESHGQV
+510 
-519 DAQALISEYNKE
+519 AQAKPESDYDTWWGYGGKVDRFFSSNASYKGNNNGRWLKQEEVDRLTKE
-531 AKEKALREAEKV
+531 RDEWLEKAQAEMQKSV
-543 RDDYL
+543 EL
-548 AEARNLQ
+548 AKSS
-555 EEYLNIGREFDLGG
+555 GLGG
-569 HAKPEDHSK
+569 HTKPDPNAA
-578 EEKKELQSAQLRAE
+578 KKEQQSEEQRASELLKLQM
-592 KLRQLRLENRRAEL
+592 KNRQSEI
-606 DLLKETGEKRRRQ
+606 DLLKESGEKRRRQ
-619 LELDYDRE
+619 IRLNYDKE
-627 INTVKQKER
+627 I
-636 ELLKLHDVDGIGERM
+636 
-651 FKLFGDGNVDVLARP
+651 
-666 LVDAAELVRK
+666 AELAAQEKKWRDAQK
-676 GWEDAGE
+676 GSLTDGQE
-683 GIATVYSSQFG
+683 SSLK
-694 IEDSAGERHEILV
+694 EAREKAAAAR
-707 TPILPDGTVLSPGEL
+707 
-722 EEYIDTVLS
+722 
-731 GADDILSADSKGLV
+731 A
-745 IKVDASLDGSDGDL
+745 GDL
-759 LHRLQEKYYDT
+759 AKVT
-770 PSTVLK
+770 
-776 EISSLY
+776 
-782 TNAAAGRDKGFADL
+782 
-796 AKEENDAARQSML
+796 KEENDAARQSML

-821 KLAIAQEYAEKIRKA
+821 KLAIAEEYAEKIRKA
-836 QEAGNYGE
+836 QEEGNYGE
-844 VLRLGRQQKEEA
+844 VLRLSREQKEET

-899 EYRNASAEDKQ
+899 EYKNASAEDKQ
-910 VISQLIAKLE
+910 VISELIAKLE

-976 GDPAAMKEAEEVVA
+976 GDPAAVKEAEEVVA

-997 AASAGVVTLTEANDK
+997 AASASVVTLTEANDK

-1025 ASLTGLAEGLQSLK
+1025 ASLTGLAEGLQGLK

-1065 TVGSTLA
+1065 SVGSTLA

-1127 TQIGSSLFYGV
+1127 TQIGGSLFYGV

-1152 HGNAKEVNALV
+1152 HGNAREVNALV

-1245 YLGKSVRDTGALWR
+1245 YLGRNVRDTGALWR

-1311 DTSFEGIKSGMKEL
+1311 DTSFDNIKSGMKEL

-1367 FAEFMSDGVLSERE
+1367 FAEFMSDGILSERE

-1409 TEDGKSTTQTGKS
+1409 TEDSGSTTQSGKS

-1480 FLGEIREDIKRIIR
+1480 FLGEIKEDIKRIIR

>member
-63 QLQNMKPGPSQA
+63 QLQNMKPGPAQA
-75 ELAADVTACRKVLDE
+75 ELAADVAACRKVLDE
-90 ERAALEGLEKEH
+90 ERAALEGLEREH
-102 REAEKNVRNLRE
+102 REAEKSVRNLRE
-114 EYGRISLEEERAAAG
+114 EYSRISLEEERAAAG

-158 QGAAPGKAKVAA
+158 RGAAPGKAKVAA

-189 GLQAEQEKAREGSKR
+189 GLQAEQEKTREGGKR
-204 LSLQLRELQDSM
+204 LSMQLRELQDSM

-291 LARIQTRVQS
+291 LAKIQTRVQS

-360 LGLSAVITGII
+360 LGLSAVITGL
-371 VLWDKY
+371 VVAWDRY

-387 AKERV
+387 AREMA

-422 KDEEKAK
+422 REEEKAK
-429 VEELNRKY
+429 VKELNSKY
-437 GESFGYYDTIAQ
+437 GETFGYYDTLAQ
-449 WYDILQQKGEKY
+449 WYDILISKSDAY
-461 IQMLFLQAK
+461 IRMLFLQAK
-470 VQSLVNKATEADE
+470 AQSMVNKAVELDA
-483 KVNEIKASR
+483 KVAE
-492 PEDVDG
+492 
-498 SMGWFA
+498 
-504 RMGLYM
+504 
-510 AQSESHGQV
+510 
-519 DAQALISEYNKE
+519 AQAKPESDYDTWWGYGGKVDRFFSSNASYKGNNNGRWLKQEEVDRLTKE
-531 AKEKALREAEKV
+531 RDEWLEKAQAEMQKSV
-543 RDDYL
+543 EL
-548 AEARNLQ
+548 AKSS
-555 EEYLNIGREFDLGG
+555 GLGG
-569 HAKPEDHSK
+569 HTKPDPNAA
-578 EEKKELQSAQLRAE
+578 KKEQQSEEQRASELLKLQM
-592 KLRQLRLENRRAEL
+592 KNRQSEI
-606 DLLKETGEKRRRQ
+606 DLLKESGEKRRRQ
-619 LELDYDRE
+619 IRLNYDKE
-627 INTVKQKER
+627 I
-636 ELLKLHDVDGIGERM
+636 
-651 FKLFGDGNVDVLARP
+651 
-666 LVDAAELVRK
+666 AELAAQEKKWRDAQK
-676 GWEDAGE
+676 GSLTDGQE
-683 GIATVYSSQFG
+683 SSLK
-694 IEDSAGERHEILV
+694 EAREKAAAAR
-707 TPILPDGTVLSPGEL
+707 
-722 EEYIDTVLS
+722 
-731 GADDILSADSKGLV
+731 
-745 IKVDASLDGSDGDL
+745 DGDL
-759 LHRLQEKYYDT
+759 AKVT
-770 PSTVLK
+770 
-776 EISSLY
+776 
-782 TNAAAGRDKGFADL
+782 
-796 AKEENDAARQSML
+796 KEENDAARQSML

-821 KLAIAQEYAEKIRKA
+821 KLAIAEEYAEKIRKA
-836 QEAGNYGE
+836 QEEGNYGE
-844 VLRLGRQQKEEA
+844 VLRLSREQKEET

-899 EYRNASAEDKQ
+899 EYKNASAEDKQ
-910 VISQLIAKLE
+910 VISELIAKLE

-976 GDPAAMKEAEEVVA
+976 GDPAAVKEAEEVVA

-997 AASAGVVTLTEANDK
+997 AASASVVTLTEANDK

-1025 ASLTGLAEGLQSLK
+1025 ASLTGLAEGLQGLK

-1065 TVGSTLA
+1065 SVGSTLA

-1127 TQIGSSLFYGV
+1127 TQIGGSLFYGV

-1152 HGNAKEVNALV
+1152 HGNAREVNALV

-1245 YLGKSVRDTGALWR
+1245 YLGRNVRDTGALWR

-1311 DTSFEGIKSGMKEL
+1311 DTSFDNIKSGMKEL

-1367 FAEFMSDGVLSERE
+1367 FAEFMSDGILSERE

-1389 QDIFSAAQAE
+1389 QVIFSAAQAE

-1409 TEDGKSTTQTGKS
+1409 TEDSGSTTQSGKS

-1480 FLGEIREDIKRIIR
+1480 FLGEIKEDIKRIIR

>member
-63 QLQNMKPGPSQA
+63 QLQNMKPGPAQA
-75 ELAADVTACRKVLDE
+75 ELAADVAACRKVLDE
-90 ERAALEGLEKEH
+90 ERAALEGLEREH
-102 REAEKNVRNLRE
+102 REAEKSVRNLRE
-114 EYGRISLEEERAAAG
+114 EYSRISLEEERAAAG

-158 QGAAPGKAKVAA
+158 QDAAPGKAKVAA

-189 GLQAEQEKAREGSKR
+189 GLQAEQEKTREGGKR
-204 LSLQLRELQDSM
+204 LSMQLRELQDSM

-291 LARIQTRVQS
+291 LAKIQTRVQS

-409 ESTLASLKEFTGT
+409 ESTLASLKKFTGT
-422 KDEEKAK
+422 REEEKAK
-429 VEELNRKY
+429 VKELNSKY
-437 GESFGYYDTIAQ
+437 GETFGYYDTLAQ
-449 WYDILQQKGEKY
+449 WYDILISKSDAY
-461 IQMLFLQAK
+461 IRMLFLQVKA
-470 VQSLVNKATEADE
+470 QSMVNKAVELDA
-483 KVNEIKASR
+483 KVAE
-492 PEDVDG
+492 
-498 SMGWFA
+498 
-504 RMGLYM
+504 
-510 AQSESHGQV
+510 
-519 DAQALISEYNKE
+519 AQAKPESDYDTWWGYGGKVDRFFSSNASYKGNNNGRWLKQEE
-531 AKEKALREAEKV
+531 VDRLTRERDEWLEKAQAEMQKSV
-543 RDDYL
+543 EL
-548 AEARNLQ
+548 AKSS
-555 EEYLNIGREFDLGG
+555 GLGG
-569 HAKPEDHSK
+569 HTKPDPNAA
-578 EEKKELQSAQLRAE
+578 KKERQSEEQRASELLKLQM
-592 KLRQLRLENRRAEL
+592 KNRQSEI
-606 DLLKETGEKRRRQ
+606 DLLKESGEKRRRQ
-619 LELDYDRE
+619 IRLNYDKE
-627 INTVKQKER
+627 I
-636 ELLKLHDVDGIGERM
+636 
-651 FKLFGDGNVDVLARP
+651 
-666 LVDAAELVRK
+666 AEL
-676 GWEDAGE
+676 A
-683 GIATVYSSQFG
+683 A
-694 IEDSAGERHEILV
+694 
-707 TPILPDGTVLSPGEL
+707 
-722 EEYIDTVLS
+722 
-731 GADDILSADSKGLV
+731 
-745 IKVDASLDGSDGDL
+745 
-759 LHRLQEKYYDT
+759 QEKKWRDAQKGSLT
-770 PSTVLK
+770 DKQESTLK
-776 EISSLY
+776 EAREK
-782 TNAAAGRDKGFADL
+782 AAAARDSDL
-796 AKEENDAARQSML
+796 AKVTREENEAARQSML

-821 KLAIAQEYAEKIRKA
+821 KLAIAEEYAEKIRKA

-844 VLRLGRQQKEEA
+844 VLRLGRQQKEET

-899 EYRNASAEDKQ
+899 EYKNASAEDKQ
-910 VISQLIAKLE
+910 VISELIAKLE

-961 ALTAAQDKLKKATES
+961 ALAAAQDKLKKAAES
-976 GDPAAMKEAEEVVA
+976 GDPAAVKEAEEVAA

-997 AASAGVVTLTEANDK
+997 AASASVVTLTEANDK

-1025 ASLTGLAEGLQSLK
+1025 QSLTGLAEGLQSLK

-1065 TVGSTLA
+1065 SVGSTLA

-1127 TQIGSSLFYGV
+1127 TQIGGSLFYGV

-1152 HGNAKEVNALV
+1152 HGNAREVNALV

-1210 RQMLEAKMGYH
+1210 RRMLEAKMGYH
-1221 SSHHSNNYY
+1221 SSHHSNDYY

-1245 YLGKSVRDTGALWR
+1245 YLGRNVRDTGALWR
-1259 LSPEDLAKL
+1259 LSPEDLARL

-1333 EDVIAS
+1333 EDVIAN

-1367 FAEFMSDGVLSERE
+1367 FAEFMSDGILSERE

-1409 TEDGKSTTQTGKS
+1409 TEEDKSTTQSGKS

-1428 SQDQGTKLEGM
+1428 SQDQGTKLEGL

-1480 FLGEIREDIKRIIR
+1480 FLGEIKEDIKRIIR

>member
-9 LMKDHL
+9 LMKDNL
-15 SGGLDKAGL
+15 TGGLDKAGL
-24 AVDILASKAGKAAEA
+24 AVDILAEKSEKAAAA
-39 INARIEEQR
+39 INARILEQR
-48 KVIEGVSSDLHRMET
+48 KVIDRVNSDLQRMET
-63 QLQNMKPGPSQA
+63 QLQNMKPGPAQA
-75 ELAADVTACRKVLDE
+75 ELAADVTACRKVLEE

-102 REAEKNVRNLRE
+102 REAEKSVRNLRK
-114 EYGRISLEEERAAAG
+114 EYERISLEEERAAAG
-129 SKSLTDRI
+129 SKSLTDKI
-137 REQKEVIGQIES
+137 REQREVIGQIES

-158 QGAAPGKAKVAA
+158 QGAAPGKAKVAV

-176 AKKALEEEKGALA
+176 AKKALEEEKGVLS
-189 GLQAEQEKAREGSKR
+189 GLQAEQEKTRAGSKR
-204 LSLQLRELQDSM
+204 LSMQLRELQDSM
-216 ARLRLEGKQDTEE
+216 ARMRLEGKQDTEE

-291 LARIQTRVQS
+291 LAKIQTRVQS

-330 KNLLTAANTRL
+330 KNLLTAANARL

-360 LGLSAVITGII
+360 LGLSAVITGL
-371 VLWDKY
+371 VVAWDRY
-377 SDAQEKAAEK
+377 STAQEKAAEK
-387 AKERV
+387 AREMV

-409 ESTLASLKEFTGT
+409 ESTLASLKKFTGT
-422 KDEEKAK
+422 KDEEKSK

-437 GESFGYYDTIAQ
+437 GESFGYYDTVAQ
-449 WYDILQQKGEKY
+449 WYDILQKKGEKY

-483 KVNEIKASR
+483 KVNEIKASK

-510 AQSESHGQV
+510 AQSDSYGRV
-519 DAQALISEYNKE
+519 DAQSMISEYNEK
-531 AKEKALREAEKV
+531 AKEKAVREAEEV
-543 RDDYL
+543 RDGYL
-548 AEARNLQ
+548 AEARKLQ
-555 EEYLNIGREFDLGG
+555 EEYLDIGKEFDLGD
-569 HAKPEDHSK
+569 HAKPDPNAA
-578 EEKKELQSAQLRAE
+578 KKEQQSEEQRASELLKLQMKNRQAE
-592 KLRQLRLENRRAEL
+592 I
-606 DLLKETGEKRRRQ
+606 DLLKESGEKRRRQ
-619 LELDYDRE
+619 IRLNYDKE
-627 INTVKQKER
+627 I
-636 ELLKLHDVDGIGERM
+636 
-651 FKLFGDGNVDVLARP
+651 
-666 LVDAAELVRK
+666 AELAAQEKKWKDAQK
-676 GWEDAGE
+676 GSLTGE
-683 GIATVYSSQFG
+683 QESSLK
-694 IEDSAGERHEILV
+694 EAREKAAAAR
-707 TPILPDGTVLSPGEL
+707 
-722 EEYIDTVLS
+722 
-731 GADDILSADSKGLV
+731 
-745 IKVDASLDGSDGDL
+745 DGDL
-759 LHRLQEKYYDT
+759 
-770 PSTVLK
+770 
-776 EISSLY
+776 
-782 TNAAAGRDKGFADL
+782 
-796 AKEENDAARQSML
+796 AKVTREENDAARQSML

-844 VLRLGRQQKEEA
+844 VLRLGRKQKEET

-863 LKADIDWDGLFGNFG
+863 LKEDIDWDGLFGNFG

-886 PTLEK
+886 PTLAK

-899 EYRNASAEDKQ
+899 EYKNAGAEDKQ
-910 VISQLIAKLE
+910 VISELIAKLE
-920 DRSAGGINRNM
+920 DRSASGINRNM
-931 FRDVSRDL
+931 FKDVSRDL
-939 AAYQTTLRE
+939 AAYQVTLRD
-948 LTEAKEREKAAAD
+948 LTDAKEREKAAAD
-961 ALTAAQDKLKKATES
+961 ELVTAQERLKKATES
-976 GDPAAMKEAEEVVA
+976 GDPAAVKKAEELVA
-990 TTREAFD
+990 TAGAAFD
-997 AASAGVVTLTEANDK
+997 AASASVAALTEANDK

-1025 ASLTGLAEGLQSLK
+1025 SSLTGLAEGLQSLK

-1054 DATKNMGGVMG
+1054 EATKNMGGVMG

-1072 ETFSS
+1072 ETFSN

-1091 LDVLKEGIGTL
+1091 LDVLKDGIGYI
-1102 VSGILDSVLG
+1102 VSSLIDSILD
-1112 AVNGILENILSGELF
+1112 AVNGILKNILSGELF

-1175 AIEKLTDEMENSG
+1175 AIEKLTDEMASSG
-1188 GAQSTEYYRSA
+1188 GARSTEYYRSA
-1199 YEKQREKIEND
+1199 YDKQKQKIEND

-1221 SSHHSNNYY
+1221 SAHHSNNYY
-1230 IGKAMSGSDWDRISS
+1230 IGKAMGSGDWDTVSA
-1245 YLGKSVRDTGALWR
+1245 YLGKSVRDTGSLWR
-1259 LSPEDLAKL
+1259 LSPEELARL

-1277 IHSGKYDQSEWL
+1277 LHSGKYDQSQWL

-1311 DTSFEGIKSGMKEL
+1311 DTSFDGIRSGMKDL
-1325 LKDFETGS
+1325 LKDFETDS
-1333 EDVIAS
+1333 KDVIAS
-1339 VDEFLE
+1339 VDEFME
-1345 NAILKSVVDGTYSDE
+1345 NAILKSIVNGTYSDE
-1360 LKKWQEV
+1360 LKKWQET
-1367 FAEFMSDGVLSERE
+1367 FAEFMSDGILSKEE
-1381 ADELRRKY
+1381 AETLRGRY
-1389 QDIFSAAQAE
+1389 SDIFERARAKKE
-1399 KDALFDAAGI
+1399 EMFDTAGI
-1409 TEDGKSTTQTGKS
+1409 TEEGKSTTQTGRA
-1422 GSFSAM
+1422 GGFSAM

-1480 FLGEIREDIKRIIR
+1480 FLNEIKEDIKRIIR

>member
-9 LMKDHL
+9 LMKDNL
-15 SGGLDKAGL
+15 TGGLDKAGL
-24 AVDILASKAGKAAEA
+24 AVDILTGKAGKAADA

-48 KVIEGVSSDLHRMET
+48 KVIDRVSSDLHRMET
-63 QLQNMKPGPSQA
+63 QLQNMKPGPAQA
-75 ELAADVTACRKVLDE
+75 ELAADVTACRKVLEE

-102 REAEKNVRNLRE
+102 REAEKSVRNLRE
-114 EYGRISLEEERAAAG
+114 EYSRICLEEERAAAG
-129 SKSLTDRI
+129 SKSLADRI

-158 QGAAPGKAKVAA
+158 QKAAPGMAKSAA

-176 AKKALEEEKGALA
+176 AKRALEEEKAALQ
-189 GLQAEQEKAREGSKR
+189 GLQAEQEKVRESGKR
-204 LSLQLRELQDSM
+204 LSLQLRELQDNM
-216 ARLRLEGKQDTEE
+216 ARLRLEGKQDTEG

-252 ILSNDDANLQGFM
+252 ILSHDDANLQGFM

-291 LARIQTRVQS
+291 LAKIQTRVQS

-341 AVALGISTGAAQA
+341 AVSLGISTGAAQA

-397 GRAQMIK
+397 GRAQMIR

-409 ESTLASLKEFTGT
+409 ESTLASLKKFTGT

-461 IQMLFLQAK
+461 IRMLFLQAK

-555 EEYLNIGREFDLGG
+555 EEYLNIGREFDLGD
-569 HAKPEDHSK
+569 HAKPDPNAA
-578 EEKKELQSAQLRAE
+578 KKEKQSEEQRASELLKLQMKNRQAE
-592 KLRQLRLENRRAEL
+592 I
-606 DLLKETGEKRRRQ
+606 DLLKESGEKRRRQ
-619 LELDYDRE
+619 IRLNYD
-627 INTVKQKER
+627 KE
-636 ELLKLHDVDGIGERM
+636 
-651 FKLFGDGNVDVLARP
+651 N
-666 LVDAAELVRK
+666 AELAAQEK
-676 GWEDAGE
+676 KWKDA
-683 GIATVYSSQFG
+683 QK
-694 IEDSAGERHEILV
+694 
-707 TPILPDGTVLSPGEL
+707 GEL
-722 EEYIDTVLS
+722 TGEQES
-731 GADDILSADSKGLV
+731 
-745 IKVDASLDGSDGDL
+745 SLKEAREKAAAVRDGDL
-759 LHRLQEKYYDT
+759 
-770 PSTVLK
+770 
-776 EISSLY
+776 
-782 TNAAAGRDKGFADL
+782 
-796 AKEENDAARQSML
+796 AKVTREENDAARQSML

-821 KLAIAQEYAEKIRKA
+821 KLAIAEEYAEKIRKA
-836 QEAGNYGE
+836 QEEGNYAE
-844 VLRLGRQQKEEA
+844 VLRLSRQQKEET

-899 EYRNASAEDKQ
+899 EYKNASAEDKQ
-910 VISQLIAKLE
+910 VISELIAKLE
-920 DRSAGGINRNM
+920 DRSVGGINRNM

-939 AAYQTTLRE
+939 SAYQTTLRE

-961 ALTAAQDKLKKATES
+961 ALVSAQEKLKKATES
-976 GDPAAMKEAEEVVA
+976 GDPAAMKEAEELVA
-990 TTREAFD
+990 TAQETFD
-997 AASAGVVTLTEANDK
+997 AASAGVTALTEANDK

-1025 ASLTGLAEGLQSLK
+1025 QSLTGLAEGLQGLK
-1039 SGSLAGVAQGLGKLG
+1039 SGSLAGIAQGLGKLG
-1054 DATKNMGGVMG
+1054 ESTKNLGGVMG
-1065 TVGSTLA
+1065 SVGGTLA
-1072 ETFSS
+1072 ETFSN

-1102 VSGILDSVLG
+1102 VSDILDSVLG

-1145 TFGLFSS
+1145 SFGLFSS
-1152 HGNAKEVNALV
+1152 HSNAKEVNALV

-1175 AIEKLTDEMENSG
+1175 AIEKLTDEMESSG

-1199 YEKQREKIEND
+1199 YEKQKEKIEND

-1259 LSPEDLAKL
+1259 LSPEELAKL

-1277 IHSGKYDQSEWL
+1277 LHSGKYDQSEWL
-1289 DEYVSDANTLL
+1289 EEYISDAGTLL

-1311 DTSFEGIKSGMKEL
+1311 DTSFESIKSGMKDL

-1339 VDEFLE
+1339 VDSFLE
-1345 NAILKSVVDGTYSDE
+1345 NAILKSVVDGTYSEE

-1367 FAEFMSDGVLSERE
+1367 FAEFMSDGILSEEE
-1381 ADELRRKY
+1381 AGELRRKY
-1389 QDIFSAAQAE
+1389 TDIFSAAQAE
-1399 KDALFDAAGI
+1399 KDSMFAAAGI
-1409 TEDGKSTTQTGKS
+1409 TESSSTTQSGKS
-1422 GSFSAM
+1422 GSFTAM

-1449 IDEKTED
+1449 IDERTED
-1456 VAGRMA
+1456 VAGSMA

-1480 FLGEIREDIKRIIR
+1480 FLGEMKEDIKRIIR

>member
-15 SGGLDKAGL
+15 TGGLDKAGL

-63 QLQNMKPGPSQA
+63 QLQNMKPGPAQA
-75 ELAADVTACRKVLDE
+75 ELAADVAACRKVLDE
-90 ERAALEGLEKEH
+90 ERAALEGLEREH
-102 REAEKNVRNLRE
+102 REAEKSVRNLRE
-114 EYGRISLEEERAAAG
+114 EYGRISLEEERAAASG
-129 SKSLTDRI
+129 KSLTDRI

-158 QGAAPGKAKVAA
+158 RDAAPGKAKVAA

-189 GLQAEQEKAREGSKR
+189 GLQAEQEKTREGSKR
-204 LSLQLRELQDSM
+204 LSMQLRELQDSM

-291 LARIQTRVQS
+291 LAKIQTRVQS

-360 LGLSAVITGII
+360 LGLSAVITGL
-371 VLWDKY
+371 VVAWDRY
-377 SDAQEKAAEK
+377 SDAQGKAAEK
-387 AKERV
+387 AREMA

-397 GRAQMIK
+397 DRAQMIK

-422 KDEEKAK
+422 REEEKAK
-429 VEELNRKY
+429 VKELNSKY
-437 GESFGYYDTIAQ
+437 GETFGYYDTLAQ
-449 WYDILQQKGEKY
+449 WYDILISKSDAY
-461 IQMLFLQAK
+461 IRMLFLQAK
-470 VQSLVNKATEADE
+470 AQSMVNKAVELDA
-483 KVNEIKASR
+483 KVAE
-492 PEDVDG
+492 
-498 SMGWFA
+498 
-504 RMGLYM
+504 
-510 AQSESHGQV
+510 
-519 DAQALISEYNKE
+519 AQAKPESDYDTWWGYGGKVDRFFSSNASYKGNNNGRWLKQEE
-531 AKEKALREAEKV
+531 VDRLTRERDEWLEKAQAEMQKSV
-543 RDDYL
+543 EL
-548 AEARNLQ
+548 AKSS
-555 EEYLNIGREFDLGG
+555 GLGG
-569 HAKPEDHSK
+569 HTKPDPNAA
-578 EEKKELQSAQLRAE
+578 KKEQQSEEQRASELLKLQM
-592 KLRQLRLENRRAEL
+592 KNRQSEI
-606 DLLKETGEKRRRQ
+606 DLLKESGEKRRRQ
-619 LELDYDRE
+619 IRLNYDKE
-627 INTVKQKER
+627 I
-636 ELLKLHDVDGIGERM
+636 
-651 FKLFGDGNVDVLARP
+651 
-666 LVDAAELVRK
+666 AELAAQEKKWKNAQK
-676 GWEDAGE
+676 GKLTDEQE
-683 GIATVYSSQFG
+683 SSLK
-694 IEDSAGERHEILV
+694 EAREKAAAAR
-707 TPILPDGTVLSPGEL
+707 
-722 EEYIDTVLS
+722 
-731 GADDILSADSKGLV
+731 
-745 IKVDASLDGSDGDL
+745 DGDL
-759 LHRLQEKYYDT
+759 
-770 PSTVLK
+770 
-776 EISSLY
+776 
-782 TNAAAGRDKGFADL
+782 
-796 AKEENDAARQSML
+796 AKVTREENDAARQSML

-844 VLRLGRQQKEEA
+844 VLRLGRQQKEET
-856 AAAEIAS
+856 AAAEIAG

-899 EYRNASAEDKQ
+899 EYRNAGAEDKQ

-931 FRDVSRDL
+931 FKDVSRDL

-961 ALTAAQDKLKKATES
+961 ALTAAQDKLKKAAES
-976 GDPAAMKEAEEVVA
+976 GDPAAVKEAEEVAA

-997 AASAGVVTLTEANDK
+997 AASASVVTLTEANDK

-1065 TVGSTLA
+1065 SVGSTLA

-1127 TQIGSSLFYGV
+1127 TQIGGSLFYGV

-1152 HGNAKEVNALV
+1152 HGNAREVNALV

-1221 SSHHSNNYY
+1221 SSHHSNDYY
-1230 IGKAMSGSDWDRISS
+1230 INDAFGWNDWQRASAYVGKTLRSASD
-1245 YLGKSVRDTGALWR
+1245 LWR
-1259 LSPEDLAKL
+1259 LSPEDLARL

-1311 DTSFEGIKSGMKEL
+1311 DTSFDNIKSGMKEL

-1367 FAEFMSDGVLSERE
+1367 FAEFMSDGILSERE

-1409 TEDGKSTTQTGKS
+1409 TEDSGSTTQSGKS

-1480 FLGEIREDIKRIIR
+1480 FLGEIKEDIKRIIR

>member
-63 QLQNMKPGPSQA
+63 QLQNMKPGPAQA
-75 ELAADVTACRKVLDE
+75 ELAADVAACRKVLDE
-90 ERAALEGLEKEH
+90 ERAALEGLEREH
-102 REAEKNVRNLRE
+102 REAEKSVRNLRE
-114 EYGRISLEEERAAAG
+114 EYSRISLEEERAAAG

-158 QGAAPGKAKVAA
+158 QDAAPGKAKVAA

-189 GLQAEQEKAREGSKR
+189 GLQAEQEKTREGGKR
-204 LSLQLRELQDSM
+204 LSMQLRELQDSM

-291 LARIQTRVQS
+291 LAKIQTRVQS

-409 ESTLASLKEFTGT
+409 ESTLASLKKFTGT
-422 KDEEKAK
+422 REEEKAK
-429 VEELNRKY
+429 VKELNSKY
-437 GESFGYYDTIAQ
+437 GETFGYYDTLAQ
-449 WYDILQQKGEKY
+449 WYDILISKSDAY
-461 IQMLFLQAK
+461 IRMLFLQVKA
-470 VQSLVNKATEADE
+470 QSMVNKAVELDA
-483 KVNEIKASR
+483 KVAE
-492 PEDVDG
+492 
-498 SMGWFA
+498 
-504 RMGLYM
+504 
-510 AQSESHGQV
+510 
-519 DAQALISEYNKE
+519 AQAKPESDYDTWWGYGGKVDRFFSSNASYKGNNNGRWLKQEEVDRLTKE
-531 AKEKALREAEKV
+531 RDEWLEKAQAEMQKSV
-543 RDDYL
+543 EL
-548 AEARNLQ
+548 AKSS
-555 EEYLNIGREFDLGG
+555 GLGG
-569 HAKPEDHSK
+569 HTKPDPNAA
-578 EEKKELQSAQLRAE
+578 KKERQSEEQRASELLKLQM
-592 KLRQLRLENRRAEL
+592 KNRQSEI
-606 DLLKETGEKRRRQ
+606 DLLKESGEKRRRQ
-619 LELDYDRE
+619 IRLNYDKE
-627 INTVKQKER
+627 I
-636 ELLKLHDVDGIGERM
+636 
-651 FKLFGDGNVDVLARP
+651 
-666 LVDAAELVRK
+666 AEL
-676 GWEDAGE
+676 A
-683 GIATVYSSQFG
+683 A
-694 IEDSAGERHEILV
+694 
-707 TPILPDGTVLSPGEL
+707 
-722 EEYIDTVLS
+722 
-731 GADDILSADSKGLV
+731 
-745 IKVDASLDGSDGDL
+745 
-759 LHRLQEKYYDT
+759 QEKKWRDAQKGKLT
-770 PSTVLK
+770 DKQESTLK
-776 EISSLY
+776 EAREK
-782 TNAAAGRDKGFADL
+782 AAAARDSDL
-796 AKEENDAARQSML
+796 AKVTREENEAARQSML

-821 KLAIAQEYAEKIRKA
+821 KLAIAEEYAEKIRKA

-844 VLRLGRQQKEEA
+844 VLRLGRQQKEET

-899 EYRNASAEDKQ
+899 EYKNASAEDKQ
-910 VISQLIAKLE
+910 VISELIAKLE

-961 ALTAAQDKLKKATES
+961 ALAAAQDKLKKAAES
-976 GDPAAMKEAEEVVA
+976 GDPAAVKEAEEVAA

-997 AASAGVVTLTEANDK
+997 AASASVVTLTEANDK

-1025 ASLTGLAEGLQSLK
+1025 QSLTGLAEGLQSLK

-1065 TVGSTLA
+1065 SVGSTLA

-1127 TQIGSSLFYGV
+1127 TQIGGSLFYGV

-1152 HGNAKEVNALV
+1152 HGNAREVNALV

-1210 RQMLEAKMGYH
+1210 RRMLEAKMGYH
-1221 SSHHSNNYY
+1221 SSHHSNDYY

-1259 LSPEDLAKL
+1259 LSPEDLARL

-1367 FAEFMSDGVLSERE
+1367 FAEFMSDGILSERE

-1409 TEDGKSTTQTGKS
+1409 TEEDKSTTQSGKS

-1428 SQDQGTKLEGM
+1428 SQDQGTKLEGL

-1480 FLGEIREDIKRIIR
+1480 FLGEIKEDIKRIIR

>member
-9 LMKDHL
+9 LMKDNL
-15 SGGLDKAGL
+15 SKGLDKAGL
-24 AVDILASKAGKAAEA
+24 AVDILAEKSEKAAAA
-39 INARIEEQR
+39 INARILEQR
-48 KVIEGVSSDLHRMET
+48 KVIDRVNSDLQRMET
-63 QLQNMKPGPSQA
+63 QLQNMKPGPAQA
-75 ELAADVTACRKVLDE
+75 ELAADVTACRKVLEE

-102 REAEKNVRNLRE
+102 REAEKSVRNLRK
-114 EYGRISLEEERAAAG
+114 EYERISLEEERAAAG
-129 SKSLTDRI
+129 SKSLTDKI

-176 AKKALEEEKGALA
+176 AKKALEEEKGVLS
-189 GLQAEQEKAREGSKR
+189 GLQAEQEKTRAGSKR
-204 LSLQLRELQDSM
+204 LSMQLRELQDSM
-216 ARLRLEGKQDTEE
+216 ARMRLEGKQDTEE

-291 LARIQTRVQS
+291 LAKIQTRVQS

-330 KNLLTAANTRL
+330 KNLLTAANARL

-360 LGLSAVITGII
+360 LGLSAVITGL
-371 VLWDKY
+371 VVAWDRY
-377 SDAQEKAAEK
+377 STAQEKAAEK
-387 AKERV
+387 AREMV

-409 ESTLASLKEFTGT
+409 ESTLASLKKFTGT
-422 KDEEKAK
+422 KDEEKSK

-437 GESFGYYDTIAQ
+437 GESFGYYDTVAQ
-449 WYDILQQKGEKY
+449 WYDILQKKGEKY

-483 KVNEIKASR
+483 KVNEIKVSR

-510 AQSESHGQV
+510 AQSDSYGRV
-519 DAQALISEYNKE
+519 DAQSMISEYNEK
-531 AKEKALREAEKV
+531 AKEKAVREAEEV
-543 RDDYL
+543 RDGYL
-548 AEARNLQ
+548 AEARKLQ
-555 EEYLNIGREFDLGG
+555 EEYLDIGKEFDLGD
-569 HAKPEDHSK
+569 HAKPDPNAA
-578 EEKKELQSAQLRAE
+578 KKEQQSEEQRASELLKLQMKNRQAE
-592 KLRQLRLENRRAEL
+592 I
-606 DLLKETGEKRRRQ
+606 DLLKESGEKRRRQ
-619 LELDYDRE
+619 IRLNYDKE
-627 INTVKQKER
+627 I
-636 ELLKLHDVDGIGERM
+636 
-651 FKLFGDGNVDVLARP
+651 
-666 LVDAAELVRK
+666 AELAAQEKKWKDAQK
-676 GWEDAGE
+676 GSLTGE
-683 GIATVYSSQFG
+683 QESSLK
-694 IEDSAGERHEILV
+694 EAREKAAAAR
-707 TPILPDGTVLSPGEL
+707 
-722 EEYIDTVLS
+722 
-731 GADDILSADSKGLV
+731 
-745 IKVDASLDGSDGDL
+745 DGDL
-759 LHRLQEKYYDT
+759 
-770 PSTVLK
+770 
-776 EISSLY
+776 
-782 TNAAAGRDKGFADL
+782 
-796 AKEENDAARQSML
+796 AKVTREENDAARQSML

-844 VLRLGRQQKEEA
+844 VLRLGRQQKEET

-886 PTLEK
+886 PTLAK

-899 EYRNASAEDKQ
+899 EYKNASAEDKQ
-910 VISQLIAKLE
+910 VISELIAKLE
-920 DRSAGGINRNM
+920 DRSASGINRNM
-931 FRDVSRDL
+931 FKDVSRDL
-939 AAYQTTLRE
+939 AAYQVTLRD
-948 LTEAKEREKAAAD
+948 LTDAKEREKAAAD
-961 ALTAAQDKLKKATES
+961 ELVTAQERLKKATES
-976 GDPAAMKEAEEVVA
+976 GDPAAVKKAEELVA
-990 TTREAFD
+990 TAGAAFD
-997 AASAGVVTLTEANDK
+997 AASASVAALTEANDK

-1025 ASLTGLAEGLQSLK
+1025 SSLTGLAEGLQSLK

-1054 DATKNMGGVMG
+1054 EATKNMGGVMG

-1072 ETFSS
+1072 ETFSN

-1091 LDVLKEGIGTL
+1091 LDVLKDGIGYI
-1102 VSGILDSVLG
+1102 VSSLIDSILD
-1112 AVNGILENILSGELF
+1112 AVNGILKNILSGELF

-1175 AIEKLTDEMENSG
+1175 AIEKLTDEMASSG
-1188 GAQSTEYYRSA
+1188 GARSTEYYRSA
-1199 YEKQREKIEND
+1199 YDKQKQKIEND

-1221 SSHHSNNYY
+1221 SAHHSNNYY
-1230 IGKAMSGSDWDRISS
+1230 IGKAMGSGDWDTVSA
-1245 YLGKSVRDTGALWR
+1245 YLGKSVRDTGSLWR
-1259 LSPEDLAKL
+1259 LSPEELARL

-1277 IHSGKYDQSEWL
+1277 LHSGKYDQSKWL

-1311 DTSFEGIKSGMKEL
+1311 DTSFDGIRGGMKDL
-1325 LKDFETGS
+1325 LKDFETDS
-1333 EDVIAS
+1333 KDVIAS
-1339 VDEFLE
+1339 VDEFME
-1345 NAILKSVVDGTYSDE
+1345 NAILKSIVNGTYSDE
-1360 LKKWQEV
+1360 LKKWQET
-1367 FAEFMSDGVLSERE
+1367 FAEFMSDGILSKEE
-1381 ADELRRKY
+1381 AETLRGRY
-1389 QDIFSAAQAE
+1389 SDIFERARAKKE
-1399 KDALFDAAGI
+1399 EMFDTAGI
-1409 TEDGKSTTQTGKS
+1409 TEEGKSTTQIGRA
-1422 GSFSAM
+1422 GGFSAM

-1480 FLGEIREDIKRIIR
+1480 FLNEIKEDIKRIIR

>member
-63 QLQNMKPGPSQA
+63 QLQNMKPGPAQA
-75 ELAADVTACRKVLDE
+75 ELAADVAACRKVLDE
-90 ERAALEGLEKEH
+90 ERAALEGLEREH
-102 REAEKNVRNLRE
+102 REAEKSVRNLRE
-114 EYGRISLEEERAAAG
+114 EYSRISLEEERAAAG

-158 QGAAPGKAKVAA
+158 RGAAPGKAKVAA

-189 GLQAEQEKAREGSKR
+189 GLQAEQEKTREGGKR
-204 LSLQLRELQDSM
+204 LSMQLRELQDSM

-291 LARIQTRVQS
+291 LAKIQTRVQS

-360 LGLSAVITGII
+360 LGLSAVITGL
-371 VLWDKY
+371 VVAWDRY

-387 AKERV
+387 AREMA

-422 KDEEKAK
+422 REEEKAK
-429 VEELNRKY
+429 VKELNSKY
-437 GESFGYYDTIAQ
+437 GETFGYYDTLAQ
-449 WYDILQQKGEKY
+449 WYDILISKSDAY
-461 IQMLFLQAK
+461 IRMLFLQAK
-470 VQSLVNKATEADE
+470 AQSMVNKAVELDA
-483 KVNEIKASR
+483 KVAE
-492 PEDVDG
+492 
-498 SMGWFA
+498 
-504 RMGLYM
+504 
-510 AQSESHGQV
+510 
-519 DAQALISEYNKE
+519 AQAKPESDYDTWWGYGGKVDRFFSSNASYKGNNNGRWLKQEEVDRLTKE
-531 AKEKALREAEKV
+531 RDEWLEKAQAEMQKSV
-543 RDDYL
+543 EL
-548 AEARNLQ
+548 AKSS
-555 EEYLNIGREFDLGG
+555 GLGG
-569 HAKPEDHSK
+569 HTKPDPNAA
-578 EEKKELQSAQLRAE
+578 KKEQQSEEQRASELLKLQM
-592 KLRQLRLENRRAEL
+592 KNRQSEI
-606 DLLKETGEKRRRQ
+606 DLLKESGEKRHRQ
-619 LELDYDRE
+619 IRLNYDKE
-627 INTVKQKER
+627 I
-636 ELLKLHDVDGIGERM
+636 
-651 FKLFGDGNVDVLARP
+651 
-666 LVDAAELVRK
+666 AELAAQEKKWRDAQK
-676 GWEDAGE
+676 GSLTDGQE
-683 GIATVYSSQFG
+683 SSLK
-694 IEDSAGERHEILV
+694 EAREKAAAAR
-707 TPILPDGTVLSPGEL
+707 
-722 EEYIDTVLS
+722 
-731 GADDILSADSKGLV
+731 
-745 IKVDASLDGSDGDL
+745 DGDL
-759 LHRLQEKYYDT
+759 AKVT
-770 PSTVLK
+770 
-776 EISSLY
+776 
-782 TNAAAGRDKGFADL
+782 
-796 AKEENDAARQSML
+796 KEENDAARQSML

-821 KLAIAQEYAEKIRKA
+821 KLAIAEEYAEKIRKA
-836 QEAGNYGE
+836 QEEGNYGE
-844 VLRLGRQQKEEA
+844 VLRLSREQKEET

-899 EYRNASAEDKQ
+899 EYKNASAEDKQ
-910 VISQLIAKLE
+910 VISELIAKLE

-976 GDPAAMKEAEEVVA
+976 GDPAAVKEAEEVVA

-997 AASAGVVTLTEANDK
+997 AASASVVTLTEANDK

-1025 ASLTGLAEGLQSLK
+1025 ASLTGLAEGLQGLK

-1065 TVGSTLA
+1065 SVGSTLA

-1127 TQIGSSLFYGV
+1127 TQIGGSLFYGV

-1152 HGNAKEVNALV
+1152 HGNAREVNALV

-1245 YLGKSVRDTGALWR
+1245 YLGRNVRDTGALWR

-1311 DTSFEGIKSGMKEL
+1311 DTSFDNIKSGMKEL

-1367 FAEFMSDGVLSERE
+1367 FAEFMSDGILSERE

-1409 TEDGKSTTQTGKS
+1409 TEDSGSTTQSGKS

-1480 FLGEIREDIKRIIR
+1480 FLGEIKEDIKRIIR

>member
-9 LMKDHL
+9 LMKDKL

-24 AVDILASKAGKAAEA
+24 AVDILAEKSAKAAAA

-48 KVIEGVSSDLHRMET
+48 KVIDRVSSDLQRMET
-63 QLQNMKPGPSQA
+63 QLQGMKPGPAQA
-75 ELAADVTACRKVLDE
+75 ELAADVTACRKVLEE

-102 REAEKNVRNLRE
+102 REAEKSVRNLRE
-114 EYGRISLEEERAAAG
+114 EYSRIRLEEERAAASG
-129 SKSLTDRI
+129 KNLTDRI

-158 QGAAPGKAKVAA
+158 RGAAPGKAKVAA

-176 AKKALEEEKGALA
+176 AKRALEEEKGALA
-189 GLQAEQEKAREGSKR
+189 GLQAEQEKVREGGKR
-204 LSLQLRELQDSM
+204 LSLQLRELQDNM

-229 YRKMAQQAALLSD
+229 YRKMARQAALLSD

-252 ILSNDDANLQGFM
+252 ILSHDDANLQGFM

-291 LARIQTRVQS
+291 LAKIQTRVQS

-341 AVALGISTGAAQA
+341 AVSLGISTGAAQA

-397 GRAQMIK
+397 GRAQMIR

-409 ESTLASLKEFTGT
+409 ESTLASLKKFTGT

-461 IQMLFLQAK
+461 IRMLFLQAK

-548 AEARNLQ
+548 AEARELQ
-555 EEYLNIGREFDLGG
+555 EEYLDIGREFDLGD
-569 HAKPEDHSK
+569 HAKPDPNAA
-578 EEKKELQSAQLRAE
+578 KKEKQSEEQRASELLKLQMKNRQAE
-592 KLRQLRLENRRAEL
+592 I
-606 DLLKETGEKRRRQ
+606 DLLKESGEKRRRQ
-619 LELDYDRE
+619 IRLNYDKE
-627 INTVKQKER
+627 I
-636 ELLKLHDVDGIGERM
+636 
-651 FKLFGDGNVDVLARP
+651 
-666 LVDAAELVRK
+666 AELAAQEK
-676 GWEDAGE
+676 KWKDA
-683 GIATVYSSQFG
+683 QK
-694 IEDSAGERHEILV
+694 
-707 TPILPDGTVLSPGEL
+707 GEL
-722 EEYIDTVLS
+722 TGEQES
-731 GADDILSADSKGLV
+731 
-745 IKVDASLDGSDGDL
+745 SLKEAREKAAAARDGDL
-759 LHRLQEKYYDT
+759 
-770 PSTVLK
+770 
-776 EISSLY
+776 
-782 TNAAAGRDKGFADL
+782 
-796 AKEENDAARQSML
+796 AKVTREENDAARQSML

-836 QEAGNYGE
+836 QEEGNYAE
-844 VLRLGRQQKEEA
+844 VLRLSRQQKEET

-899 EYRNASAEDKQ
+899 EYKNASAEDKQ
-910 VISQLIAKLE
+910 VISELIAKLE

-931 FRDVSRDL
+931 FKDVSRDL
-939 AAYQTTLRE
+939 SAYQTTLRS

-961 ALTAAQDKLKKATES
+961 ALVSAEEKLRKAAES
-976 GDPAAMKEAEEVVA
+976 GDPGALKEAEELVA
-990 TTREAFD
+990 TAQEAFD
-997 AASAGVVTLTEANDK
+997 AASASVATLTEANGK

-1025 ASLTGLAEGLQSLK
+1025 QSLTGLAEGLQSLK
-1039 SGSLAGVAQGLGKLG
+1039 SGSLAGMAQGLGKLG
-1054 DATKNMGGVMG
+1054 EATKNMGGVMG

-1072 ETFSS
+1072 ETFSN
-1077 GGIIGQIIAAVLSI
+1077 GGIIGQIISAVLSI

-1152 HGNAKEVNALV
+1152 HGNAREVNALV
-1163 DRLTESNKYLTT
+1163 ERLTESNKYLTT
-1175 AIEKLTDEMENSG
+1175 AIEKLTDEMASSG
-1188 GAQSTEYYRSA
+1188 GARSTEYYRSA
-1199 YEKQREKIEND
+1199 YEKQRQKIEND

-1221 SSHHSNNYY
+1221 SSHHSNDYY
-1230 IGKAMSGSDWDRISS
+1230 INDAFSRSDWQRASA
-1245 YLGKSVRDTGALWR
+1245 YVGKTLRSASDLWG

-1289 DEYVSDANTLL
+1289 DEYISDAGTLL

-1305 WQEAIT
+1305 WQDAIT
-1311 DTSFEGIKSGMKEL
+1311 DTSFESIKSGMKDL
-1325 LKDFETGS
+1325 LKDFETDS
-1333 EDVIAS
+1333 EDVVAS
-1339 VDEFLE
+1339 VDSFLE

-1360 LKKWQEV
+1360 LEKWQAT
-1367 FAEFMSDGVLSERE
+1367 FAEFMSDGLLSEEE
-1381 ADELRRKY
+1381 ASELRRKY
-1389 QDIFSAAQAE
+1389 TDIFSAAQAE
-1399 KDALFDAAGI
+1399 KDSMFAAAGI
-1409 TEDGKSTTQTGKS
+1409 TESSSTTQSGKS
-1422 GSFSAM
+1422 GSFTAM

-1449 IDEKTED
+1449 IDEHTED

-1480 FLGEIREDIKRIIR
+1480 SLSEIKEDIKRIIR

>member
-9 LMKDHL
+9 LMKDKL

-24 AVDILASKAGKAAEA
+24 AVDILAEKSAKAAAA

-48 KVIEGVSSDLHRMET
+48 KVIDRVSSDLQRMET
-63 QLQNMKPGPSQA
+63 QLQGMKPGPAQA
-75 ELAADVTACRKVLDE
+75 ELAADVTACRKVLEE

-102 REAEKNVRNLRE
+102 REAEKSVRNLRE
-114 EYGRISLEEERAAAG
+114 EYSRIRLEEERAAASG
-129 SKSLTDRI
+129 KNLTDRI

-158 QGAAPGKAKVAA
+158 RGAAPGKAKVAA

-176 AKKALEEEKGALA
+176 AKRALEEEKGALA
-189 GLQAEQEKAREGSKR
+189 GLQAEQEKVREGGKR
-204 LSLQLRELQDSM
+204 LSLQLRELQDNM
-216 ARLRLEGKQDTEE
+216 ARLCLEGKQDTEE

-252 ILSNDDANLQGFM
+252 ILSHDDANLQGFM

-360 LGLSAVITGII
+360 LGLSAVITGLI
-371 VLWDKY
+371 VLWDRY

-397 GRAQMIK
+397 GRAQMIR

-409 ESTLASLKEFTGT
+409 ESTLASLKKFTGT

-437 GESFGYYDTIAQ
+437 GESFGYYDMIAQ

-555 EEYLNIGREFDLGG
+555 EEYLDIGKEFDLGD
-569 HAKPEDHSK
+569 HAKPDPNAA
-578 EEKKELQSAQLRAE
+578 KKEKQSEEQRASELLKLQMKNRQAE
-592 KLRQLRLENRRAEL
+592 I
-606 DLLKETGEKRRRQ
+606 DLLKESGEKRRRQ
-619 LELDYDRE
+619 IRLNYDKE
-627 INTVKQKER
+627 I
-636 ELLKLHDVDGIGERM
+636 
-651 FKLFGDGNVDVLARP
+651 
-666 LVDAAELVRK
+666 AELAAQEK
-676 GWEDAGE
+676 KWKDA
-683 GIATVYSSQFG
+683 QK
-694 IEDSAGERHEILV
+694 
-707 TPILPDGTVLSPGEL
+707 GEL
-722 EEYIDTVLS
+722 TGEQES
-731 GADDILSADSKGLV
+731 
-745 IKVDASLDGSDGDL
+745 SLKEAREKAAAVRDGDL
-759 LHRLQEKYYDT
+759 
-770 PSTVLK
+770 
-776 EISSLY
+776 
-782 TNAAAGRDKGFADL
+782 
-796 AKEENDAARQSML
+796 AKVTREENDAARQSML

-836 QEAGNYGE
+836 QEEGNYAE
-844 VLRLGRQQKEEA
+844 VLRLSRQQKEET

-899 EYRNASAEDKQ
+899 EYKNASAEDKQ
-910 VISQLIAKLE
+910 VISGLIAKLE
-920 DRSAGGINRNM
+920 DRSVGGINRNM

-939 AAYQTTLRE
+939 SAYQTTLRS

-961 ALTAAQDKLKKATES
+961 ALVSAEEKLRKAAGS
-976 GDPAAMKEAEEVVA
+976 GDPAAMKEAEELVA
-990 TTREAFD
+990 TAEETFD
-997 AASAGVVTLTEANDK
+997 AASASVVTLTEANDK

-1025 ASLTGLAEGLQSLK
+1025 QSLTGLAEGLQGLK
-1039 SGSLAGVAQGLGKLG
+1039 SGSLAGMAQGLGKL
-1054 DATKNMGGVMG
+1054 DDVTKNLGGVMG

-1077 GGIIGQIIAAVLSI
+1077 GGIIGQIISAVLSI

-1102 VSGILDSVLG
+1102 VSDILDSVLG

-1127 TQIGSSLFYGV
+1127 SQIGSSLFYGV

-1145 TFGLFSS
+1145 SFGLFSS

-1175 AIEKLTDEMENSG
+1175 AIEKLTDEMESSG

-1199 YEKQREKIEND
+1199 YEKQQEKIGND

-1221 SSHHSNNYY
+1221 SSHHSNDYY
-1230 IGKAMSGSDWDRISS
+1230 INDAFSRSDWQRASA
-1245 YLGKSVRDTGALWR
+1245 YVGKTLRSASDLWG

-1289 DEYVSDANTLL
+1289 DEYISDANTLL

-1305 WQEAIT
+1305 WQDAIT
-1311 DTSFEGIKSGMKEL
+1311 DTSFESIKSGMKEL
-1325 LKDFETGS
+1325 LKDFETDS
-1333 EDVIAS
+1333 EDVVAS
-1339 VDEFLE
+1339 VDSFLE

-1360 LKKWQEV
+1360 LEKWQAT
-1367 FAEFMSDGVLSERE
+1367 FAEFMSDGLLSEEE
-1381 ADELRRKY
+1381 ASELRRKY
-1389 QDIFSAAQAE
+1389 TDIFSAAQAE
-1399 KDALFDAAGI
+1399 KDSMFAAAGI
-1409 TEDGKSTTQTGKS
+1409 TESSSTTQSGKS
-1422 GSFSAM
+1422 GSFTAM

-1449 IDEKTED
+1449 IDEHTED

-1480 FLGEIREDIKRIIR
+1480 SLSEIKEDIKRIIR

>member
-15 SGGLDKAGL
+15 TGGLDKAGL

-63 QLQNMKPGPSQA
+63 QLQNMKPGPAQA
-75 ELAADVTACRKVLDE
+75 ELAADVTACRKVLEE

-102 REAEKNVRNLRE
+102 REAEKSVRNLRK
-114 EYGRISLEEERAAAG
+114 EYERISLEEERAAAG
-129 SKSLTDRI
+129 SKSLTDKI

-158 QGAAPGKAKVAA
+158 QGAAPGKAKVTA

-189 GLQAEQEKAREGSKR
+189 GLQAEQEKTREGGKR
-204 LSLQLRELQDSM
+204 LSMQLRELQDSM

-291 LARIQTRVQS
+291 LAKIQTRVQS

-360 LGLSAVITGII
+360 LGLSAVITGL
-371 VLWDKY
+371 VVAWDRY

-387 AKERV
+387 AREMA

-422 KDEEKAK
+422 REEEKAK
-429 VEELNRKY
+429 VKELNSKY
-437 GESFGYYDTIAQ
+437 GETFGYYDTLAQ
-449 WYDILQQKGEKY
+449 WYDILISKSDAY
-461 IQMLFLQAK
+461 IRMLFLQAK
-470 VQSLVNKATEADE
+470 AQSMVNKAVELDA
-483 KVNEIKASR
+483 KVAE
-492 PEDVDG
+492 
-498 SMGWFA
+498 
-504 RMGLYM
+504 
-510 AQSESHGQV
+510 
-519 DAQALISEYNKE
+519 AQAKPESDYDTWWGYGGKVDRFFSSNASYRGNNNGRWLKQEE
-531 AKEKALREAEKV
+531 VDRLTRERDEWLEKAQAEMEKSV
-543 RDDYL
+543 EL
-548 AEARNLQ
+548 AKSS
-555 EEYLNIGREFDLGG
+555 GLGG
-569 HAKPEDHSK
+569 HTKPDPNAA
-578 EEKKELQSAQLRAE
+578 KKEQQSEEQRASELLKLQMKNRQAE
-592 KLRQLRLENRRAEL
+592 I
-606 DLLKETGEKRRRQ
+606 DLLKESGEKRRRQ
-619 LELDYDRE
+619 IRLNYDKE
-627 INTVKQKER
+627 I
-636 ELLKLHDVDGIGERM
+636 
-651 FKLFGDGNVDVLARP
+651 
-666 LVDAAELVRK
+666 AELAAQEKKWRDAQK
-676 GWEDAGE
+676 GSLTDGQE
-683 GIATVYSSQFG
+683 SSLK
-694 IEDSAGERHEILV
+694 EAREKAAAAR
-707 TPILPDGTVLSPGEL
+707 
-722 EEYIDTVLS
+722 
-731 GADDILSADSKGLV
+731 
-745 IKVDASLDGSDGDL
+745 DGDL
-759 LHRLQEKYYDT
+759 AKVT
-770 PSTVLK
+770 
-776 EISSLY
+776 
-782 TNAAAGRDKGFADL
+782 
-796 AKEENDAARQSML
+796 KEENDAARQSML

-821 KLAIAQEYAEKIRKA
+821 KLAIAEEYAEKIRKA
-836 QEAGNYGE
+836 QEEGNYGE
-844 VLRLGRQQKEEA
+844 VLRLSREQKEET

-899 EYRNASAEDKQ
+899 EYKNASAEDKQ
-910 VISQLIAKLE
+910 VISELIAKLE

-976 GDPAAMKEAEEVVA
+976 GDPAAVKEAEEVVA

-997 AASAGVVTLTEANDK
+997 AASASVVTLTEANDK

-1025 ASLTGLAEGLQSLK
+1025 ASLTGLAEGLQGLK

-1065 TVGSTLA
+1065 SVGSTLA

-1127 TQIGSSLFYGV
+1127 TQIGGSLFYGV

-1152 HGNAKEVNALV
+1152 HGNAREVNALV

-1245 YLGKSVRDTGALWR
+1245 YLGRNVRDTGALWR

-1311 DTSFEGIKSGMKEL
+1311 DTSFDNIKSGMKEL

-1367 FAEFMSDGVLSERE
+1367 FAEFMSDGILSERE

-1409 TEDGKSTTQTGKS
+1409 TEDSGSTTQSGKS

-1480 FLGEIREDIKRIIR
+1480 FLGEIKEDIKRIIR